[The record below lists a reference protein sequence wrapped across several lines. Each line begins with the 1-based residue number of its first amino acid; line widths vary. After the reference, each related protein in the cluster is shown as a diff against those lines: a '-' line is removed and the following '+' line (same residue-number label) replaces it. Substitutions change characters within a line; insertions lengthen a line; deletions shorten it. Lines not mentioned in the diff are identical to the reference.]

1 MNIKKSI
8 LSTMLLSSAVLLSS
22 CKKDGTGGNS
32 PQHNKEQNP
41 VNSSIGSHFSADSA
55 ESSGTTNNGFNKL
68 PDGQTD
74 NHNALTSHSSNTNHH
89 LNTSNDSVLSNTS
102 ITPNLPAV
110 PDNSTPTDSPNNSAT
125 ADSQKPSDD
134 PKIDSPSSTE
144 SSITSNEPTISDN
157 QTTSDSPNATDK
169 PSTVD
174 TNNEQATAETTDKQE
189 VAKEDRKKEEV
200 VEEPKVEHQEKPQ
213 TETEKQPPREE
224 ENPQTE
230 ENSQAEEDHQADE
243 LPKVEEQP
251 EAEEKAEDEKESQ
264 SSETQTAP
272 ETQTNTEV
280 QLPETE
286 QAKSENSTQSQVEPT
301 EQPSKENT
309 TTEESTKQEL
319 SAEEPS
325 KVEPPQEEFPQV
337 EDQKQPINT
346 EAETSVED
354 SKEKEKI
361 EEEIKKDP
369 EEGSAVNSSDNSN
382 EISTNNEPTSS
393 EPTNNEISSNNDQT
407 NNITHNDNSSGEN
420 INQENNNLS
429 AGNSDDNKNT
439 DTENN
444 VSGNNSVENND
455 VTLNLNNNSES
466 TTPEN
471 NPSTQSNS
479 SINPVDNQPWAKPE
493 VEKLDKNNYQNTQ
506 QQSKFTN
513 KIGIVDM
520 DYNATEDLGGAF
532 KFKDGRSR
540 IHYNEGLYRQLK
552 GHAKSHGTMV
562 AGVIDLKNK
571 NATIYAYSAENQGSG
586 TMSATNQHYEEAY
599 ERGVRIFNNSYGN
612 NPHKDSVRDRGWK
625 NLANLYLYTK
635 LAEMAERDSIFVWAS
650 GNEGK
655 NKSTGRSEYATV
667 EGHVPVVRD
676 GARKG
681 WIVVTSVDFRNSAL
695 KDYASK
701 IGPDAKNWGIAA
713 HGEWELFNGKAQ
725 TEGTS
730 FATPVVTAAVANVW
744 EKFDWMDH
752 HLVTQTI
759 LSTANKLN
767 SSDVTEEPNERVG
780 WGVLNQDRALNGPA
794 RFDTKLLTDDN
805 KNQVVARLDYK
816 PHTDRTKYT
825 WSNNIKGDAGFKKQG
840 TGTLYFTGSNSYSGN
855 TVIENGTLVIGN
867 ELKQSAVEIQSQG
880 TLLTKNLVNAEKEVN
895 IGKDINNSGSL
906 EVYGKGLIIEGN
918 YTTSNNARTVIDID
932 KSKLTVKG
940 NVNLQNSRIVAD
952 VENINE
958 VVSREPQTKTIIES
972 PNAIKNYNGN
982 YKISDR
988 ANPYIDLKEIK
999 LNNENKE
1006 IIATYK
1012 RNDTEF
1018 VLKSANESSL
1028 KNVYTARSLDLILD
1042 SASDSGNTN
1051 GNLRSTAL
1059 SFINAKPQAVASAVD
1074 SLSGE
1079 IYPAVHQVALNSIKT
1094 LNRQIAKQQF
1104 SNIQDIKPYHI
1115 YTQLATQSLKLYQD
1129 DNFGFA
1135 DLKNSADSQLVGID
1149 KQFNAFT
1156 FGMGLQRVHQ
1166 KLSPLSSKDQQVGKV
1181 DLKQHSFAL
1190 YGKYDWNKWYYLSQI
1205 SFTDIKGKLDRTLL
1219 LPNGTQTIKADL
1231 KLQNYSFYNETGLNL
1246 QYEKLRFNP
1255 YVALHINRLKQD
1267 SINEKEDLALSIDK
1281 YHKTHYGYELGLR
1294 LNQSLSEKLN
1304 INLDISYLYNKN
1316 SMDNIVSGKYIISNT
1331 ETKLYG
1337 MRLPR
1342 YEFKT
1347 SLGMGYYLTEN
1358 LNIYA
1363 NIAYYRLWNN
1373 PMKSYYKEGNI
1384 GAKYNF

>member
-8 LSTMLLSSAVLLSS
+8 LSTMLLSSAVLISS

-41 VNSSIGSHFSADSA
+41 VNSSIGSHSSA

-68 PDGQTD
+68 PDRQTDRQTD
-74 NHNALTSHSSNTNHH
+74 NHNSTTSHSSNTNQR
-89 LNTSNDSVLSNTS
+89 LNGSSDSASS
-102 ITPNLPAV
+102 
-110 PDNSTPTDSPNNSAT
+110 NNSLT
-125 ADSQKPSDD
+125 SDNQTPSDEPNKVDSSSSADS
-134 PKIDSPSSTE
+134 ST
-144 SSITSNEPTISDN
+144 TSNEPTISDN

-169 PSTVD
+169 PSTEN

-189 VAKEDRKKEEV
+189 VAKEEVKEEV
-200 VEEPKVEHQEKPQ
+200 KEERKEEITEEPKVENKEKTQ
-213 TETEKQPPREE
+213 TETENQPPRTE
-224 ENPQTE
+224 ENPQAE
-230 ENSQAEEDHQADE
+230 EN
-243 LPKVEEQP
+243 LP
-251 EAEEKAEDEKESQ
+251 A
-264 SSETQTAP
+264 
-272 ETQTNTEV
+272 
-280 QLPETE
+280 
-286 QAKSENSTQSQVEPT
+286 
-301 EQPSKENT
+301 
-309 TTEESTKQEL
+309 EESTKQEL
-319 SAEEPS
+319 PAEDPS
-325 KVEPPQEEFPQV
+325 KVESPQEKLPQV
-337 EDQKQPINT
+337 EEQKQPINT
-346 EAETSVED
+346 ETETSVED

-361 EEEIKKDP
+361 EEKIKKDP
-369 EEGSAVNSSDNSN
+369 EEENTVNSSDNRN
-382 EISTNNEPTSS
+382 EISTNNELTNS
-393 EPTNNEISSNNDQT
+393 EATNNEISNNTDPV
-407 NNITHNDNSSGEN
+407 NNVVHNDNVSGEN

-520 DYNATEDLGGAF
+520 DYNVRDDLGNAF
-532 KFKDGRSR
+532 KFENGSDR
-540 IHYNEGLYRQLK
+540 IILNAGLYTRAN
-552 GHAKSHGTMV
+552 GHKSSHGTMV
-562 AGVIDLKNK
+562 AGVIDQKNK
-571 NATIYAYSAENQGSG
+571 NATLYAYTAKSAYMEAV
-586 TMSATNQHYEEAY
+586 SASNQHYDEAY
-599 ERGVRIFNNSYGN
+599 RHGVRIFNNSYGN
-612 NPHKDSVRDRGWK
+612 NPHRDSVNGKGWK
-625 NLANLYLYTK
+625 QLSDLHLYK
-635 LAEMAERDSIFVWAS
+635 QLAEMAERDSIFVWAS
-650 GNEGK
+650 GNDGRDK
-655 NKSTGRSEYATV
+655 KTGRSEYATI
-667 EGHVPVVRD
+667 EGHVPVIRD

-681 WIVVTSVDFRNSAL
+681 WIVVTSINPQNSGVME
-695 KDYASK
+695 YASQ
-701 IGPDAKNWGIAA
+701 IGKDAKNWGIAA
-713 HGEWELFNGKAQ
+713 PGEWYLFGDKVR

-759 LSTANKLN
+759 LSTANKLG
-767 SSDVTEEPNERVG
+767 SSEVTEEPNERVG

-794 RFDTKLLTDDN
+794 RFDTKLLTNDN
-805 KNQVVARLDYK
+805 KTHVVAKLDYK
-816 PHTDRTKYT
+816 YHTDRTKYT

-840 TGTLYFTGSNSYSGN
+840 TGTLYLTGSNSYSGN

-867 ELKQSAVEIQSQG
+867 ELKQSTVEIQSQG
-880 TLLTKNLVNAEKEVN
+880 TLLTKNL
-895 IGKDINNSGSL
+895 NNSQTEVKIVKNVDNKGSL

-918 YTTSNNARTVIDID
+918 YTTSNNTRTVIDID

-958 VVSREPQTKTIIES
+958 VVSRDPQTKTIIES
-972 PNAIKNYNGN
+972 QNPIQNYNGD

-988 ANPYIDLKEIK
+988 ATPYIDLKEIK
-999 LNNENKE
+999 LKEGNNKE

-1018 VLKSANESSL
+1018 VLNAANENSL
-1028 KNVYTARSLDLILD
+1028 KNVYTARSFDLVLD

-1051 GNLRSTAL
+1051 KNLRSTAL

-1104 SNIQDIKPYHI
+1104 LNIQDIKPYHI
-1115 YTQLATQSLKLYQD
+1115 YTQLATQNLKLYQND
-1129 DNFGFA
+1129 DFGFA
-1135 DLKNSADSQLVGID
+1135 NLKNSADSQLVGIN

-1166 KLSPLSSKDQQVGKV
+1166 KLSPLSSQNQQVGKV

-1190 YGKYDWNKWYYLSQI
+1190 YGKYDWNKWYYLNQI

-1219 LPNGTQTIKADL
+1219 LPNGTQAIKADL
-1231 KLQNYSFYNETGLNL
+1231 KLRNYSFYNETGLNL

-1255 YVALHINRLKQD
+1255 YIALHINRLKQD

-1304 INLDISYLYNKN
+1304 INLDVSYLYNKN
-1316 SMDNIVSGKYIISNT
+1316 SMNNMLSGKYIVSST

-1337 MRLPR
+1337 MRLPK

-1358 LNIYA
+1358 FNIYA

>member
-41 VNSSIGSHFSADSA
+41 VNSSIGSHFSA

-68 PDGQTD
+68 PDRQTDRQTD
-74 NHNALTSHSSNTNHH
+74 NHNSTTSHSSNTNQR
-89 LNTSNDSVLSNTS
+89 LNGSSDSASS
-102 ITPNLPAV
+102 
-110 PDNSTPTDSPNNSAT
+110 NNSLT
-125 ADSQKPSDD
+125 SDNQTPSDEPNKVDSSSSADS
-134 PKIDSPSSTE
+134 ST
-144 SSITSNEPTISDN
+144 TSNEPTISDN

-169 PSTVD
+169 PSTEN

-189 VAKEDRKKEEV
+189 VAKEEVKEEV
-200 VEEPKVEHQEKPQ
+200 KEERKEEITEEPKVENKEKTQ
-213 TETEKQPPREE
+213 TETENQPPRTE
-224 ENPQTE
+224 ENPQAE
-230 ENSQAEEDHQADE
+230 EN
-243 LPKVEEQP
+243 LP
-251 EAEEKAEDEKESQ
+251 A
-264 SSETQTAP
+264 
-272 ETQTNTEV
+272 
-280 QLPETE
+280 
-286 QAKSENSTQSQVEPT
+286 
-301 EQPSKENT
+301 
-309 TTEESTKQEL
+309 EESTKQEL
-319 SAEEPS
+319 PAEDPS
-325 KVEPPQEEFPQV
+325 KVESPQEKLPQV
-337 EDQKQPINT
+337 EEQKQPINT
-346 EAETSVED
+346 ETETSVED

-361 EEEIKKDP
+361 EEKIKKDP
-369 EEGSAVNSSDNSN
+369 EEENTVNSSDNRN
-382 EISTNNEPTSS
+382 EISTNNELTNS
-393 EPTNNEISSNNDQT
+393 EATNNEISNNTDPV
-407 NNITHNDNSSGEN
+407 NNVVHNDNVSGEN

-493 VEKLDKNNYQNTQ
+493 VEKLDKNNYENTQ

-520 DYNATEDLGGAF
+520 DYNVRDDLGNAF
-532 KFKDGRSR
+532 KFENGSDR
-540 IHYNEGLYRQLK
+540 IILNAGLYTRAN
-552 GHAKSHGTMV
+552 GHKSSHGTMV
-562 AGVIDLKNK
+562 AGVIDQKNK
-571 NATIYAYSAENQGSG
+571 NATLYAYTAKSAYMEAV
-586 TMSATNQHYEEAY
+586 SASNQHYDEAY
-599 ERGVRIFNNSYGN
+599 RHGVRIFNNSYGN
-612 NPHKDSVRDRGWK
+612 NPHRDSVNGKGWK
-625 NLANLYLYTK
+625 QLSDLHLYK
-635 LAEMAERDSIFVWAS
+635 QLAEMAERDSIFVWAS
-650 GNEGK
+650 GNDGRDK
-655 NKSTGRSEYATV
+655 KTGRSEYATI
-667 EGHVPVVRD
+667 EGHVPVIRD

-681 WIVVTSVDFRNSAL
+681 WIVVTSINPQNSGVME
-695 KDYASK
+695 YASQ
-701 IGPDAKNWGIAA
+701 IGKDAKNWGIAA
-713 HGEWELFNGKAQ
+713 PGEWYLFGDKVR

-759 LSTANKLN
+759 LSTANKLG
-767 SSDVTEEPNERVG
+767 SSEVTEEPNERVG

-794 RFDTKLLTDDN
+794 RFDTKLLTNDN
-805 KNQVVARLDYK
+805 KTHVVAKLDYK
-816 PHTDRTKYT
+816 HHTDRTKYT

-840 TGTLYFTGSNSYSGN
+840 TGTLYLTGSNSYSGN
-855 TVIENGTLVIGN
+855 TIIENGTLVIGN
-867 ELKQSAVEIQSQG
+867 ELTQSAVEIQSQG
-880 TLLTKNLVNAEKEVN
+880 TLLTKNLVNTEKEVKIVKN
-895 IGKDINNSGSL
+895 VDNKGSL
-906 EVYGKGLIIEGN
+906 EVYGKGLIIEGD

-958 VVSREPQTKTIIES
+958 VVSRDPQTKTIIES
-972 PNAIKNYNGN
+972 QNPIQNYNGD

-988 ANPYIDLKEIK
+988 ATPYIDLKEIK

-1018 VLKSANESSL
+1018 VLNAANESSL

-1042 SASDSGNTN
+1042 RASDSGNTN
-1051 GNLRSTAL
+1051 KNLRSAAL

-1104 SNIQDIKPYHI
+1104 LNIQDIKPYHI
-1115 YTQLATQSLKLYQD
+1115 YTQLATQNLKLYQND
-1129 DNFGFA
+1129 DFGFA
-1135 DLKNSADSQLVGID
+1135 NLKNSADSQLVGID

-1166 KLSPLSSKDQQVGKV
+1166 KLSPLSSQNQQVGKV
-1181 DLKQHSFAL
+1181 DLKQHSLAL

-1219 LPNGTQTIKADL
+1219 LPNGTQAIKADL
-1231 KLQNYSFYNETGLNL
+1231 KLRNYSFYNETGLNL

-1255 YVALHINRLKQD
+1255 YIALHINRLKQD

-1294 LNQSLSEKLN
+1294 LNQSLSEKFN
-1304 INLDISYLYNKN
+1304 INLDVSYLYNKN
-1316 SMDNIVSGKYIISNT
+1316 SMDNMLSGKYIVSST

-1337 MRLPR
+1337 IRLPK

-1358 LNIYA
+1358 FNIYA

-1384 GAKYNF
+1384 SAKYNF

>member
-1 MNIKKSI
+1 M
-8 LSTMLLSSAVLLSS
+8 
-22 CKKDGTGGNS
+22 
-32 PQHNKEQNP
+32 
-41 VNSSIGSHFSADSA
+41 
-55 ESSGTTNNGFNKL
+55 
-68 PDGQTD
+68 
-74 NHNALTSHSSNTNHH
+74 
-89 LNTSNDSVLSNTS
+89 
-102 ITPNLPAV
+102 
-110 PDNSTPTDSPNNSAT
+110 PTDSSNSAT
-125 ADSQKPSDD
+125 SDSQKPSDE
-134 PKIDSPSSTE
+134 PKADSPSSAE
-144 SSITSNEPTISDN
+144 SSTTSNEPIISDN
-157 QTTSDSPNATDK
+157 QTTSNDPTTSDSPNSTDK
-169 PSTVD
+169 PSTEN

-189 VAKEDRKKEEV
+189 VAKEDRKEEV
-200 VEEPKVEHQEKPQ
+200 VEEPKVEHQEQPQ

-230 ENSQAEEDHQADE
+230 ENSQAEEDPQADE

-251 EAEEKAEDEKESQ
+251 EAEEKAEEEKESQ
-264 SSETQTAP
+264 SSEIQTAP
-272 ETQTNTEV
+272 ETQTN
-280 QLPETE
+280 
-286 QAKSENSTQSQVEPT
+286 
-301 EQPSKENT
+301 
-309 TTEESTKQEL
+309 
-319 SAEEPS
+319 
-325 KVEPPQEEFPQV
+325 
-337 EDQKQPINT
+337 
-346 EAETSVED
+346 
-354 SKEKEKI
+354 
-361 EEEIKKDP
+361 
-369 EEGSAVNSSDNSN
+369 SN
-382 EISTNNEPTSS
+382 EIPINN
-393 EPTNNEISSNNDQT
+393 EPTNNEISSNNDPT

-420 INQENNNLS
+420 INQENNETGKENSSEDSPSFNQDLTTIIPENNNLS

-444 VSGNNSVENND
+444 VSGNNSLENND

-479 SINPVDNQPWAKPE
+479 SINPVDNQPWVNPE
-493 VEKLDKNNYQNTQ
+493 VERLDKNNYQQTAQ
-506 QQSKFTN
+506 ETKFTN
-513 KIGIVDM
+513 RIGIVDM
-520 DYNATEDLGGAF
+520 DFNTRDDLGKAF
-532 KFKDGRSR
+532 KFENGLSR
-540 IHYNEGLYRQLK
+540 IVLNAGLYTSAN
-552 GHAKSHGTMV
+552 GHKSSHGTMV
-562 AGVIDLKNK
+562 AGVIDQKNK
-571 NATIYAYSAENQGSG
+571 NATLYAYTAKSAYMEAV
-586 TMSATNQHYEEAY
+586 SASNQHYNEAY
-599 ERGVRIFNNSYGN
+599 DHKVRIFNNSYGN
-612 NPHKDSVRDRGWK
+612 NPHRDSVKEKGWE
-625 NLANLYLYTK
+625 K
-635 LAEMAERDSIFVWAS
+635 LAGLDLYKQLAAMAEKDSIFVWAS
-650 GNEGK
+650 GNDGK
-655 NKSTGRSEYATV
+655 KRNTGQNEYATI
-667 EGHVPVVRD
+667 EGHVPLIRD

-681 WIVVTSVDFRNSAL
+681 WIVVTSVNPQNNGL
-695 KDYASK
+695 MDYASQ
-701 IGPDAKNWGIAA
+701 IGDKAKNWGIAA
-713 HGEWELFNGKAQ
+713 HGEWYLFDKQ
-725 TEGTS
+725 VRTEGTS
-730 FATPVVTAAVANVW
+730 FATPVVTAAAANVW

-780 WGVLNQDRALNGPA
+780 WGVLNQERALNGPA
-794 RFDTKLLTDDN
+794 RFDTKLLTNDN
-805 KNQVVARLDYK
+805 KTHVVAKLDYK
-816 PHTDRTKYT
+816 HHTDRTKYT
-825 WSNNIKGDAGFKKQG
+825 WSNNIQGDAGFKKQG

-867 ELKQSAVEIQSQG
+867 ELKQSTVEIQSQG
-880 TLLTKNLVNAEKEVN
+880 TLLTKNL
-895 IGKDINNSGSL
+895 NNSQTEVKIVKNVDNKGSL

-958 VVSREPQTKTIIES
+958 VVSRDPQTKTIIES
-972 PNAIKNYNGN
+972 QNPIQNYNGD

-999 LNNENKE
+999 LKEGNNKE

-1018 VLKSANESSL
+1018 VLNAANESSL

-1051 GNLRSTAL
+1051 RNLRSTAL

-1079 IYPAVHQVALNSIKT
+1079 IYPVVHQVALNSIKT

-1104 SNIQDIKPYHI
+1104 SNIQDIKSYHI
-1115 YTQLATQSLKLYQD
+1115 YTQLATQSLKLYQN

-1166 KLSPLSSKDQQVGKV
+1166 KLSPLSNKDQQVGKV

-1294 LNQSLSEKLN
+1294 LNQSLSEKFN

-1316 SMDNIVSGKYIISNT
+1316 NMDNIVSGKYIISNT

-1347 SLGMGYYLTEN
+1347 SLGMGYYLTKN

-1384 GAKYNF
+1384 GAKYYF

>member
-41 VNSSIGSHFSADSA
+41 VNSSIGSHFSA

-68 PDGQTD
+68 PDRQTDRQTD

-102 ITPNLPAV
+102 ITPNLPAA
-110 PDNSTPTDSPNNSAT
+110 PDNSMPTDSSNSAT
-125 ADSQKPSDD
+125 SDSQKPSDE
-134 PKIDSPSSTE
+134 PKADSPSSAE
-144 SSITSNEPTISDN
+144 SSTTSNEPIISDN
-157 QTTSDSPNATDK
+157 QTTSNDPTTSDSPNSTDK
-169 PSTVD
+169 PSTEN

-189 VAKEDRKKEEV
+189 VAKEDRKEEV
-200 VEEPKVEHQEKPQ
+200 VEEPKVEHQEQPQ

-230 ENSQAEEDHQADE
+230 ENSQAEEDPQADE

-251 EAEEKAEDEKESQ
+251 EAEEKAEEEKESQ
-264 SSETQTAP
+264 SSEIQTAP
-272 ETQTNTEV
+272 ETQTN
-280 QLPETE
+280 
-286 QAKSENSTQSQVEPT
+286 
-301 EQPSKENT
+301 
-309 TTEESTKQEL
+309 
-319 SAEEPS
+319 
-325 KVEPPQEEFPQV
+325 
-337 EDQKQPINT
+337 
-346 EAETSVED
+346 
-354 SKEKEKI
+354 
-361 EEEIKKDP
+361 
-369 EEGSAVNSSDNSN
+369 SN
-382 EISTNNEPTSS
+382 EIPINN
-393 EPTNNEISSNNDQT
+393 EPTNNEISSNNDPT

-420 INQENNNLS
+420 INQENNETGKENSSEDSPSFNQDLTTIIPENNNLS

-444 VSGNNSVENND
+444 VSGNNSLENND

-479 SINPVDNQPWAKPE
+479 SINPVDNQPWVNPE
-493 VEKLDKNNYQNTQ
+493 VERLDKNNYQQTAQ
-506 QQSKFTN
+506 ETKFTN
-513 KIGIVDM
+513 RIGIVDM
-520 DYNATEDLGGAF
+520 DFNTRDDLGKAF
-532 KFKDGRSR
+532 KFENGLSR
-540 IHYNEGLYRQLK
+540 IVLNAGLYTSAN
-552 GHAKSHGTMV
+552 GHKSSHGTMV
-562 AGVIDLKNK
+562 AGVIDQKNK
-571 NATIYAYSAENQGSG
+571 NATLYAYTAKSAYMEAV
-586 TMSATNQHYEEAY
+586 SASNQHYNEAY
-599 ERGVRIFNNSYGN
+599 DHKVRIFNNSYGN
-612 NPHKDSVRDRGWK
+612 NPHRDSVKEKGWE
-625 NLANLYLYTK
+625 K
-635 LAEMAERDSIFVWAS
+635 LAGLDLYKQLAAMAEKDSIFVWAS
-650 GNEGK
+650 GNDGK
-655 NKSTGRSEYATV
+655 KRNTGQNEYATI
-667 EGHVPVVRD
+667 EGHVPLIRD

-681 WIVVTSVDFRNSAL
+681 WIVVTSVNPQNNGL
-695 KDYASK
+695 MDYASQ
-701 IGPDAKNWGIAA
+701 IGDKAKNWGIAA
-713 HGEWELFNGKAQ
+713 HGEWYLFDKQ
-725 TEGTS
+725 VRTEGTS
-730 FATPVVTAAVANVW
+730 FATPVVTAAAANVW

-780 WGVLNQDRALNGPA
+780 WGVLNQERALNGPA
-794 RFDTKLLTDDN
+794 RFDTKLLTNDN
-805 KNQVVARLDYK
+805 KTYVVAKLDYK
-816 PHTDRTKYT
+816 HHTDRTKYT
-825 WSNNIKGDAGFKKQG
+825 WSNNIQGDAGFKKQG

-867 ELKQSAVEIQSQG
+867 ELKQSTVEIQSQG
-880 TLLTKNLVNAEKEVN
+880 TLLTKNL
-895 IGKDINNSGSL
+895 NNSQTEVKIVKNVDNKGSL

-932 KSKLTVKG
+932 KSKLKVNGT
-940 NVNLQNSRIVAD
+940 VNLQGSYIVAD

-958 VVSREPQTKTIIES
+958 VVSRDPQTKTIIES
-972 PNAIKNYNGN
+972 QNPIQNYNGD

-999 LNNENKE
+999 LKEGNNKE

-1316 SMDNIVSGKYIISNT
+1316 SMDNIVNGKYIISDT

-1384 GAKYNF
+1384 GAKYYF

>member
-22 CKKDGTGGNS
+22 CKKDGAGGDS

-74 NHNALTSHSSNTNHH
+74 NHHALTSHSSNTNHH

-134 PKIDSPSSTE
+134 PKVDSPSSTE

-230 ENSQAEEDHQADE
+230 ENSQGEEDHQADE

>member
-22 CKKDGTGGNS
+22 CKKDGAGGDS

-55 ESSGTTNNGFNKL
+55 ESSRTTNNGFNKL

-134 PKIDSPSSTE
+134 PKVDSPSSTE

-189 VAKEDRKKEEV
+189 VAKEDRKEEV

-230 ENSQAEEDHQADE
+230 ENSQAEEDHQANE

-1294 LNQSLSEKLN
+1294 LNQSLSEELN

>member
-1 MNIKKSI
+1 M
-8 LSTMLLSSAVLLSS
+8 
-22 CKKDGTGGNS
+22 
-32 PQHNKEQNP
+32 
-41 VNSSIGSHFSADSA
+41 
-55 ESSGTTNNGFNKL
+55 ES
-68 PDGQTD
+68 
-74 NHNALTSHSSNTNHH
+74 
-89 LNTSNDSVLSNTS
+89 
-102 ITPNLPAV
+102 
-110 PDNSTPTDSPNNSAT
+110 
-125 ADSQKPSDD
+125 
-134 PKIDSPSSTE
+134 
-144 SSITSNEPTISDN
+144 
-157 QTTSDSPNATDK
+157 
-169 PSTVD
+169 
-174 TNNEQATAETTDKQE
+174 
-189 VAKEDRKKEEV
+189 
-200 VEEPKVEHQEKPQ
+200 
-213 TETEKQPPREE
+213 
-224 ENPQTE
+224 
-230 ENSQAEEDHQADE
+230 
-243 LPKVEEQP
+243 
-251 EAEEKAEDEKESQ
+251 
-264 SSETQTAP
+264 
-272 ETQTNTEV
+272 
-280 QLPETE
+280 
-286 QAKSENSTQSQVEPT
+286 
-301 EQPSKENT
+301 
-309 TTEESTKQEL
+309 
-319 SAEEPS
+319 
-325 KVEPPQEEFPQV
+325 PQEELPQV
-337 EDQKQPINT
+337 EEQKQPINT
-346 EAETSVED
+346 ETETSVED

-361 EEEIKKDP
+361 EEKIKKDP
-369 EEGSAVNSSDNSN
+369 EEENTVNSSDNRN
-382 EISTNNEPTSS
+382 EISTNNELTNS
-393 EPTNNEISSNNDQT
+393 EATNNEISNNTDPV
-407 NNITHNDNSSGEN
+407 NNVVHNDNVSGEN
-420 INQENNNLS
+420 INQENNNLPT
-429 AGNSDDNKNT
+429 GNNNANKNT

-471 NPSTQSNS
+471 NPSTQSNP
-479 SINPVDNQPWAKPE
+479 SIKPVDNQSWVQPQ
-493 VEKLDKNNYQNTQ
+493 VEKLDKNNYQQTAQ
-506 QQSKFTN
+506 ETKFTN

-520 DYNATEDLGGAF
+520 DYNVRDDLGKAF
-532 KFKDGRSR
+532 KFENGSDR
-540 IHYNEGLYRQLK
+540 IILNAGLYTRAN
-552 GHAKSHGTMV
+552 GHKSSHGTMV
-562 AGVIDLKNK
+562 AGVIDQKNK
-571 NATIYAYSAENQGSG
+571 NATLYAYTAKSAYMEAV
-586 TMSATNQHYEEAY
+586 SASNQHYDEAY
-599 ERGVRIFNNSYGN
+599 RHGVRIFNNSYGN
-612 NPHKDSVRDRGWK
+612 NPHRDSVNGKGWK
-625 NLANLYLYTK
+625 QLSDLHLYK
-635 LAEMAERDSIFVWAS
+635 QLAEMAERDSIFVWAS
-650 GNEGK
+650 GNDGRDK
-655 NKSTGRSEYATV
+655 KTGRSEYATI
-667 EGHVPVVRD
+667 EGHVPVIRD

-681 WIVVTSVDFRNSAL
+681 WIVVTSINPQNSGVME
-695 KDYASK
+695 YASQ
-701 IGPDAKNWGIAA
+701 IGKDAKNWGIAA
-713 HGEWELFNGKAQ
+713 PGEWYLFGDKVR

-759 LSTANKLN
+759 LSTANKLG
-767 SSDVTEEPNERVG
+767 SSEVTEEPNERVG

-794 RFDTKLLTDDN
+794 RFDTKLLTNDN
-805 KNQVVARLDYK
+805 KTHVVAKLDYK
-816 PHTDRTKYT
+816 HHTDRTKYT

-855 TVIENGTLVIGN
+855 TIIENGTLVVGN
-867 ELKQSAVEIQSQG
+867 ELTQSAVEIQSQG
-880 TLLTKNLVNAEKEVN
+880 TLLTKNLVNTEKEVKIVKN
-895 IGKDINNSGSL
+895 VDNKGSL

-932 KSKLTVKG
+932 KSKLKVNGT
-940 NVNLQNSRIVAD
+940 VNLQGSYIVAD

-972 PNAIKNYNGN
+972 QNPIQNYNGN

-1018 VLKSANESSL
+1018 VLNAANENSL
-1028 KNVYTARSLDLILD
+1028 KNVYTARSFDLVLD

-1051 GNLRSTAL
+1051 KNLRSTAL

-1104 SNIQDIKPYHI
+1104 LNIQDIKPYHI
-1115 YTQLATQSLKLYQD
+1115 YTQLATQNLKLYQND
-1129 DNFGFA
+1129 DFGFA
-1135 DLKNSADSQLVGID
+1135 NLKNSADSQLVGIN

-1166 KLSPLSSKDQQVGKV
+1166 KLSPLSSQNQQVGKV

-1190 YGKYDWNKWYYLSQI
+1190 YGKYDWNKWYYLNQI

-1219 LPNGTQTIKADL
+1219 LPNGTQAIKADL
-1231 KLQNYSFYNETGLNL
+1231 KLRNYSFYNETGLNL

-1255 YVALHINRLKQD
+1255 YIALHINRLKQD

-1304 INLDISYLYNKN
+1304 INLDVSYLYNKN
-1316 SMDNIVSGKYIISNT
+1316 SMNNMLSGKYIVSST

-1337 MRLPR
+1337 MRLPK

-1358 LNIYA
+1358 FNIYA

>member
-41 VNSSIGSHFSADSA
+41 VNSSIGSHFSA

-68 PDGQTD
+68 PDRQTDRQTD

-102 ITPNLPAV
+102 ITPNLPAA
-110 PDNSTPTDSPNNSAT
+110 PDNSMPTDSSNSAT
-125 ADSQKPSDD
+125 SDSQKPSDE
-134 PKIDSPSSTE
+134 PKADSPSSAE
-144 SSITSNEPTISDN
+144 SSTTSNEPIISDN
-157 QTTSDSPNATDK
+157 QTTSNDPTTSDSPNSTDK
-169 PSTVD
+169 PSTEN

-189 VAKEDRKKEEV
+189 VAKEDRKEEV
-200 VEEPKVEHQEKPQ
+200 VEEPKVEHQEQPQ

-230 ENSQAEEDHQADE
+230 ENSQAEEDPQADE

-251 EAEEKAEDEKESQ
+251 EAEEKAEEEKESQ
-264 SSETQTAP
+264 SSEIQTAP
-272 ETQTNTEV
+272 ETQTN
-280 QLPETE
+280 
-286 QAKSENSTQSQVEPT
+286 
-301 EQPSKENT
+301 
-309 TTEESTKQEL
+309 
-319 SAEEPS
+319 
-325 KVEPPQEEFPQV
+325 
-337 EDQKQPINT
+337 
-346 EAETSVED
+346 
-354 SKEKEKI
+354 
-361 EEEIKKDP
+361 
-369 EEGSAVNSSDNSN
+369 SN
-382 EISTNNEPTSS
+382 EIPINNEPTNN
-393 EPTNNEISSNNDQT
+393 EPTNNEISSNNDPT

-532 KFKDGRSR
+532 KFSNGQSR
-540 IHYNEGLYRQLK
+540 IIYNAGLDRRVK
-552 GHAKSHGTMV
+552 GHSKSHGTMA

-571 NATIYAYSAENQGSG
+571 NATIYAYSAENQGSS
-586 TMSATNQHYEEAY
+586 TMSATNLHYEEPY
-599 ERGVRIFNNSYGN
+599 NRGVRIFNNSYGN
-612 NPHKDSVRDRGWK
+612 NPHKDSVKNRGWES
-625 NLANLYLYTK
+625 LASLPLYVK
-635 LAEMAERDSIFVWAS
+635 LAEMAEKDSIFVWAS

-655 NKSTGRSEYATV
+655 DKINGRSEYATV
-667 EGHVPVVRD
+667 EGHVPVIRD

-681 WIVVTSVDFRNSAL
+681 WIVVTSVNSHNNGL
-695 KDYASK
+695 TEYASK
-701 IGPDAKNWGIAA
+701 IGDRAKNWGIAA
-713 HGEWELFNGKAQ
+713 PGEWYLFDGKVR

-767 SSDVTEEPNERVG
+767 SSAVTEEPNERVG
-780 WGVLNQDRALNGPA
+780 WGILNQDRALNGPA
-794 RFDTKLLTDDN
+794 RFDTKLLTNDN
-805 KNQVVARLDYK
+805 KTHVVAKLDYK
-816 PHTDRTKYT
+816 HHTDRTKYT
-825 WSNNIKGDAGFKKQG
+825 WSNNIQGDAGFKKQG

-867 ELKQSAVEIQSQG
+867 ELKQSTVEIQSQG
-880 TLLTKNLVNAEKEVN
+880 TLLTKNL
-895 IGKDINNSGSL
+895 NNSQTEVKIVKNVDNKGSL

-932 KSKLTVKG
+932 KSKLKVNGT
-940 NVNLQNSRIVAD
+940 VNLQGSYIVAD

-958 VVSREPQTKTIIES
+958 VVQREPQTKTIIES
-972 PNAIKNYNGN
+972 PNAIKNYNEN
-982 YKISDR
+982 YKISDQ

-1018 VLKSANESSL
+1018 VLNAANESSL

-1051 GNLRSTAL
+1051 RNLRSTAL

-1104 SNIQDIKPYHI
+1104 LNIQDIKSYHI
-1115 YTQLATQSLKLYQD
+1115 YAQLATQNLKLYQN
-1129 DNFGFA
+1129 DNFGFTN
-1135 DLKNSADSQLVGID
+1135 LKNSADSQLVGID

-1219 LPNGTQTIKADL
+1219 LPNGTQAIKADL
-1231 KLQNYSFYNETGLNL
+1231 KLRNYSFYNETGLNL

-1255 YVALHINRLKQD
+1255 YIALHINRLKQD

-1304 INLDISYLYNKN
+1304 INLDVSYLYNKN
-1316 SMDNIVSGKYIISNT
+1316 SMNNMLSGKYIVSST

-1337 MRLPR
+1337 MRLPK

-1347 SLGMGYYLTEN
+1347 SLGMGYYLTKN

-1384 GAKYNF
+1384 GAKYYF

>member
-1 MNIKKSI
+1 M
-8 LSTMLLSSAVLLSS
+8 
-22 CKKDGTGGNS
+22 
-32 PQHNKEQNP
+32 
-41 VNSSIGSHFSADSA
+41 
-55 ESSGTTNNGFNKL
+55 
-68 PDGQTD
+68 
-74 NHNALTSHSSNTNHH
+74 
-89 LNTSNDSVLSNTS
+89 
-102 ITPNLPAV
+102 
-110 PDNSTPTDSPNNSAT
+110 PTDSSNSAT
-125 ADSQKPSDD
+125 SDSQKPSDE
-134 PKIDSPSSTE
+134 PKADSPSSAE
-144 SSITSNEPTISDN
+144 SSTTSNEPIISDN
-157 QTTSDSPNATDK
+157 QTTSNDPTTSDSPNSTDK
-169 PSTVD
+169 PSTEN

-189 VAKEDRKKEEV
+189 VAKEDRKEEV
-200 VEEPKVEHQEKPQ
+200 VEEPKVEHQEQPQ

-230 ENSQAEEDHQADE
+230 ENSQAEQDPQADE

-251 EAEEKAEDEKESQ
+251 EAEEKAEEEKESQ
-264 SSETQTAP
+264 SSEIQTAP
-272 ETQTNTEV
+272 ETQTN
-280 QLPETE
+280 
-286 QAKSENSTQSQVEPT
+286 
-301 EQPSKENT
+301 
-309 TTEESTKQEL
+309 
-319 SAEEPS
+319 
-325 KVEPPQEEFPQV
+325 
-337 EDQKQPINT
+337 
-346 EAETSVED
+346 
-354 SKEKEKI
+354 
-361 EEEIKKDP
+361 
-369 EEGSAVNSSDNSN
+369 SN
-382 EISTNNEPTSS
+382 EIPINNEPTNN
-393 EPTNNEISSNNDQT
+393 EPTNNEISSNNDPT

-532 KFKDGRSR
+532 KFSNGQSR
-540 IHYNEGLYRQLK
+540 IIYNAGLDRRVK
-552 GHAKSHGTMV
+552 GHSKSHGTMA

-571 NATIYAYSAENQGSG
+571 NATIYAYSAENQGSS
-586 TMSATNQHYEEAY
+586 TMSATNLHYEEPY
-599 ERGVRIFNNSYGN
+599 NRGVRIFNNSYGN
-612 NPHKDSVRDRGWK
+612 NPHKDSVKNRGWES
-625 NLANLYLYTK
+625 LASLPLYVK
-635 LAEMAERDSIFVWAS
+635 LAEMAEKDSIFVWAS

-655 NKSTGRSEYATV
+655 DKINGRSEYATV
-667 EGHVPVVRD
+667 EGHVPVIRD

-681 WIVVTSVDFRNSAL
+681 WIVVTSVNSHNNGL
-695 KDYASK
+695 TEYASK
-701 IGPDAKNWGIAA
+701 IGDRAKNWGIAA
-713 HGEWELFNGKAQ
+713 PGEWYLFDGKVR

-767 SSDVTEEPNERVG
+767 SSAVTEEPNERVG
-780 WGVLNQDRALNGPA
+780 WGILNQDRALNGPA
-794 RFDTKLLTDDN
+794 RFDTKLLTNDN
-805 KNQVVARLDYK
+805 KTHVVAKLDYK
-816 PHTDRTKYT
+816 HHTDRTKYT
-825 WSNNIKGDAGFKKQG
+825 WSNNIQGDAGFKKQG

-867 ELKQSAVEIQSQG
+867 ELKQSTVEIQSQG
-880 TLLTKNLVNAEKEVN
+880 TLLTKNL
-895 IGKDINNSGSL
+895 NNSQTEVKIVKNVDNKGSL

-932 KSKLTVKG
+932 KSKLKVNGT
-940 NVNLQNSRIVAD
+940 VNLQGSYIVAD

-958 VVSREPQTKTIIES
+958 VVQREPQTKTIIES

-982 YKISDR
+982 YKISDQ

-1018 VLKSANESSL
+1018 VLNAANESSL

-1051 GNLRSTAL
+1051 RNLRSTAL
-1059 SFINAKPQAVASAVD
+1059 SFMNAKPQAVASAVD

-1104 SNIQDIKPYHI
+1104 SNIQDIKSYHI

-1166 KLSPLSSKDQQVGKV
+1166 KLSPLSNKDQQVGKV

-1219 LPNGTQTIKADL
+1219 LPNGTQIIKADL

-1267 SINEKEDLALSIDK
+1267 SINEKEDLALSID
-1281 YHKTHYGYELGLR
+1281 
-1294 LNQSLSEKLN
+1294 
-1304 INLDISYLYNKN
+1304 
-1316 SMDNIVSGKYIISNT
+1316 
-1331 ETKLYG
+1331 
-1337 MRLPR
+1337 
-1342 YEFKT
+1342 
-1347 SLGMGYYLTEN
+1347 
-1358 LNIYA
+1358 
-1363 NIAYYRLWNN
+1363 
-1373 PMKSYYKEGNI
+1373 
-1384 GAKYNF
+1384 

>member
-8 LSTMLLSSAVLLSS
+8 LSTMLLSSAVLISS

-41 VNSSIGSHFSADSA
+41 VNSSIGSHSSA

-68 PDGQTD
+68 PDRQTD
-74 NHNALTSHSSNTNHH
+74 NHNSTTSHSSNTNQR
-89 LNTSNDSVLSNTS
+89 LNGSSDSASS
-102 ITPNLPAV
+102 
-110 PDNSTPTDSPNNSAT
+110 NNSLT
-125 ADSQKPSDD
+125 SDNQTPSDEPNKVDSSSSADS
-134 PKIDSPSSTE
+134 ST
-144 SSITSNEPTISDN
+144 TSNEPTISDN

-169 PSTVD
+169 PSTEN

-189 VAKEDRKKEEV
+189 VAKEEVKEEV
-200 VEEPKVEHQEKPQ
+200 KEERKEEITEEPKVENKEKTQ
-213 TETEKQPPREE
+213 TETENQPPRTE
-224 ENPQTE
+224 ENPQAE
-230 ENSQAEEDHQADE
+230 EN
-243 LPKVEEQP
+243 LP
-251 EAEEKAEDEKESQ
+251 A
-264 SSETQTAP
+264 
-272 ETQTNTEV
+272 
-280 QLPETE
+280 
-286 QAKSENSTQSQVEPT
+286 
-301 EQPSKENT
+301 
-309 TTEESTKQEL
+309 EESTKQEL
-319 SAEEPS
+319 PAEDPS
-325 KVEPPQEEFPQV
+325 KVESPQEELPQV
-337 EDQKQPINT
+337 EEQKQPINT
-346 EAETSVED
+346 ETETSVED

-361 EEEIKKDP
+361 EEKIKKDP

-382 EISTNNEPTSS
+382 EISTNNEPTNS
-393 EPTNNEISSNNDQT
+393 EATNNEISNNTDPV
-407 NNITHNDNSSGEN
+407 NNVVHNDNVSGEN
-420 INQENNNLS
+420 INQENNNLPT
-429 AGNSDDNKNT
+429 GNNNANKNT

-455 VTLNLNNNSES
+455 VTLNLNNNSET

-471 NPSTQSNS
+471 NSSTQSNP
-479 SINPVDNQPWAKPE
+479 SIKPVDNQPWAKPE

-520 DYNATEDLGGAF
+520 DYNVRDDLGKAF
-532 KFKDGRSR
+532 KFENGSDR
-540 IHYNEGLYRQLK
+540 IILNAGLYTRAN
-552 GHAKSHGTMV
+552 GHKSSHGTMV
-562 AGVIDLKNK
+562 AGVIDQKNK
-571 NATIYAYSAENQGSG
+571 NATLYAYTAKSAYMEAV
-586 TMSATNQHYEEAY
+586 SASNQHYDEAY
-599 ERGVRIFNNSYGN
+599 RHGVRIFNNSYGN
-612 NPHKDSVRDRGWK
+612 NPHRDSVNGKGWK
-625 NLANLYLYTK
+625 QLSDLHLYK
-635 LAEMAERDSIFVWAS
+635 QLAEMAERDSIFVWAS
-650 GNEGK
+650 GNDGRDK
-655 NKSTGRSEYATV
+655 KTGRSEYATI
-667 EGHVPVVRD
+667 EGHVPVIRD

-681 WIVVTSVDFRNSAL
+681 WIVVTSINPQNSGVME
-695 KDYASK
+695 YASQ
-701 IGPDAKNWGIAA
+701 IGKDAKNWGIAA
-713 HGEWELFNGKAQ
+713 PGEWYLFGDKVR

-759 LSTANKLN
+759 LSTANKLG
-767 SSDVTEEPNERVG
+767 SSEVTEEPNERVG

-805 KNQVVARLDYK
+805 KTHVVAKLDYK
-816 PHTDRTKYT
+816 HHTDRTKYT

-840 TGTLYFTGSNSYSGN
+840 TGTLYLTGSNSYSGN
-855 TVIENGTLVIGN
+855 TIIENGTLVIGN
-867 ELKQSAVEIQSQG
+867 ELTQSAVEIQSQG
-880 TLLTKNLVNAEKEVN
+880 TLLTKNL
-895 IGKDINNSGSL
+895 NNSQTEVKIVKNVDNKGSL
-906 EVYGKGLIIEGN
+906 EVYGKGLIIDGN

-932 KSKLTVKG
+932 KSKLTVNG
-940 NVNLQNSRIVAD
+940 TVNLQGSYIVAD

-958 VVSREPQTKTIIES
+958 VVSRDPQTRTIIES
-972 PNAIKNYNGN
+972 QNPIQNYNEN

-988 ANPYIDLKEIK
+988 ANHYIDLKEIK
-999 LNNENKE
+999 LKEGNNKE

-1018 VLKSANESSL
+1018 VLNVANESSL

-1042 SASDSGNTN
+1042 SARDSGNTN
-1051 GNLRSTAL
+1051 KNLRSAAL

-1104 SNIQDIKPYHI
+1104 LNIQDIKPYHI
-1115 YTQLATQSLKLYQD
+1115 YTQLATQNLKLYQND
-1129 DNFGFA
+1129 DFGFA
-1135 DLKNSADSQLVGID
+1135 NLKNSADSQLVGIN

-1166 KLSPLSSKDQQVGKV
+1166 KLSPLSSQNQQVGKV
-1181 DLKQHSFAL
+1181 DLKQHSLTL
-1190 YGKYDWNKWYYLSQI
+1190 YGKYDWNKWYYLNQI

-1219 LPNGTQTIKADL
+1219 LPNGTQAIKADL
-1231 KLQNYSFYNETGLNL
+1231 KLRNYSFYNETGLNL

-1255 YVALHINRLKQD
+1255 YIALHINRLKQD

-1304 INLDISYLYNKN
+1304 INLDVSYLYNKN
-1316 SMDNIVSGKYIISNT
+1316 SMNNMLSGKYIVSST

-1337 MRLPR
+1337 MRLPK

-1358 LNIYA
+1358 FNIYA

>member
-1 MNIKKSI
+1 
-8 LSTMLLSSAVLLSS
+8 
-22 CKKDGTGGNS
+22 
-32 PQHNKEQNP
+32 
-41 VNSSIGSHFSADSA
+41 
-55 ESSGTTNNGFNKL
+55 
-68 PDGQTD
+68 
-74 NHNALTSHSSNTNHH
+74 NHNSTTSHSSNTNQR
-89 LNTSNDSVLSNTS
+89 LNGSSDSASS
-102 ITPNLPAV
+102 
-110 PDNSTPTDSPNNSAT
+110 NNSLT
-125 ADSQKPSDD
+125 SDNQTPSDEPNKVDSSSSADS
-134 PKIDSPSSTE
+134 ST
-144 SSITSNEPTISDN
+144 TSNEPTISDN

-169 PSTVD
+169 PSTEN

-189 VAKEDRKKEEV
+189 VAKEEVKEEV
-200 VEEPKVEHQEKPQ
+200 KEERKEEITEEPKVENKEKTQ
-213 TETEKQPPREE
+213 TETENQPPRTE
-224 ENPQTE
+224 ENPQAE
-230 ENSQAEEDHQADE
+230 EN
-243 LPKVEEQP
+243 LP
-251 EAEEKAEDEKESQ
+251 A
-264 SSETQTAP
+264 
-272 ETQTNTEV
+272 
-280 QLPETE
+280 
-286 QAKSENSTQSQVEPT
+286 
-301 EQPSKENT
+301 
-309 TTEESTKQEL
+309 EESTKQEL
-319 SAEEPS
+319 PAEDPS
-325 KVEPPQEEFPQV
+325 KVESPQEKLPQV
-337 EDQKQPINT
+337 EEQKQPINT
-346 EAETSVED
+346 ETETSVED

-361 EEEIKKDP
+361 EEKIKKDP
-369 EEGSAVNSSDNSN
+369 EEENTVNSSDNRN
-382 EISTNNEPTSS
+382 EISTNNELTNS
-393 EPTNNEISSNNDQT
+393 EATNNEISNNTDPV
-407 NNITHNDNSSGEN
+407 NNVVHNDNVSGEN

-520 DYNATEDLGGAF
+520 DYNVRDDLGNAF
-532 KFKDGRSR
+532 KFENGSDR
-540 IHYNEGLYRQLK
+540 IILNAGLYTRAN
-552 GHAKSHGTMV
+552 GHKSSHGTMV
-562 AGVIDLKNK
+562 AGVIDQKNK
-571 NATIYAYSAENQGSG
+571 NATLYAYTAKSAYMEAV
-586 TMSATNQHYEEAY
+586 SASNQHYDEAY
-599 ERGVRIFNNSYGN
+599 RHGVRIFNNSYGN
-612 NPHKDSVRDRGWK
+612 NPHRDSVNGKGWK
-625 NLANLYLYTK
+625 QLSDLHLYK
-635 LAEMAERDSIFVWAS
+635 QLAEMAERDSIFVWAS
-650 GNEGK
+650 GNDGRDK
-655 NKSTGRSEYATV
+655 KTGRSEYATI
-667 EGHVPVVRD
+667 EGHVPVIRD

-681 WIVVTSVDFRNSAL
+681 WIVVTSINPQNSGVME
-695 KDYASK
+695 YASQ
-701 IGPDAKNWGIAA
+701 IGKDAKNWGIAA
-713 HGEWELFNGKAQ
+713 PGEWYLFGDKVR

-759 LSTANKLN
+759 LSTANKLG
-767 SSDVTEEPNERVG
+767 SSEVTEEPNERVG

-794 RFDTKLLTDDN
+794 RFDTKLLTNDN
-805 KNQVVARLDYK
+805 KTHVVAKLDYK
-816 PHTDRTKYT
+816 YHTDRTKYT

-840 TGTLYFTGSNSYSGN
+840 TGTLYLTGSNSYSGN

-867 ELKQSAVEIQSQG
+867 ELKQSTVEIQSQG
-880 TLLTKNLVNAEKEVN
+880 TLLTKNL
-895 IGKDINNSGSL
+895 NNSQTEVKIVKNVDNKGSL

-918 YTTSNNARTVIDID
+918 YTTSNNTRTVIDID

-958 VVSREPQTKTIIES
+958 VVSRDPQTKTIIES
-972 PNAIKNYNGN
+972 QNPIQNYNGD

-988 ANPYIDLKEIK
+988 ATPYIDLKEIK
-999 LNNENKE
+999 LKEGNNKE

-1018 VLKSANESSL
+1018 VLNAANESSL

-1051 GNLRSTAL
+1051 RNLRSTAL
-1059 SFINAKPQAVASAVD
+1059 SFMNAKPQAVASAVD

-1104 SNIQDIKPYHI
+1104 SNIQDIKSYHI

-1166 KLSPLSSKDQQVGKV
+1166 KLSPLSNKDQQVGKV

-1219 LPNGTQTIKADL
+1219 LPNGTQIIKADL

-1316 SMDNIVSGKYIISNT
+1316 NMDNIVSGKYIISNT

-1358 LNIYA
+1358 FNIYA

-1384 GAKYNF
+1384 GAKYYF

>member
-1 MNIKKSI
+1 M
-8 LSTMLLSSAVLLSS
+8 
-22 CKKDGTGGNS
+22 
-32 PQHNKEQNP
+32 
-41 VNSSIGSHFSADSA
+41 
-55 ESSGTTNNGFNKL
+55 ES
-68 PDGQTD
+68 
-74 NHNALTSHSSNTNHH
+74 
-89 LNTSNDSVLSNTS
+89 
-102 ITPNLPAV
+102 
-110 PDNSTPTDSPNNSAT
+110 
-125 ADSQKPSDD
+125 
-134 PKIDSPSSTE
+134 
-144 SSITSNEPTISDN
+144 
-157 QTTSDSPNATDK
+157 
-169 PSTVD
+169 
-174 TNNEQATAETTDKQE
+174 
-189 VAKEDRKKEEV
+189 
-200 VEEPKVEHQEKPQ
+200 
-213 TETEKQPPREE
+213 
-224 ENPQTE
+224 
-230 ENSQAEEDHQADE
+230 
-243 LPKVEEQP
+243 
-251 EAEEKAEDEKESQ
+251 
-264 SSETQTAP
+264 
-272 ETQTNTEV
+272 
-280 QLPETE
+280 
-286 QAKSENSTQSQVEPT
+286 
-301 EQPSKENT
+301 
-309 TTEESTKQEL
+309 
-319 SAEEPS
+319 
-325 KVEPPQEEFPQV
+325 PQEELPQV
-337 EDQKQPINT
+337 EEQKQPINT
-346 EAETSVED
+346 ETETSVED

-361 EEEIKKDP
+361 EEKIKKDP
-369 EEGSAVNSSDNSN
+369 EEENTVNSSDNRN
-382 EISTNNEPTSS
+382 EISTNNELTNS
-393 EPTNNEISSNNDQT
+393 EATNNEISNNTDPV
-407 NNITHNDNSSGEN
+407 NNVVHNDNVSGEN
-420 INQENNNLS
+420 INQENNNLPT
-429 AGNSDDNKNT
+429 GNNNANKNT

-471 NPSTQSNS
+471 NPSTQSNP
-479 SINPVDNQPWAKPE
+479 SIKPVDNQSWVQPQ
-493 VEKLDKNNYQNTQ
+493 VEKLDKNNYQQTAQ
-506 QQSKFTN
+506 ETKFTN

-520 DYNATEDLGGAF
+520 DYNVRDDLGKAF
-532 KFKDGRSR
+532 KFENGSDR
-540 IHYNEGLYRQLK
+540 IILNAGLYTRAN
-552 GHAKSHGTMV
+552 GHKSSHGTMV
-562 AGVIDLKNK
+562 AGVIDQKNK
-571 NATIYAYSAENQGSG
+571 NATLYAYTAKSAYMEAV
-586 TMSATNQHYEEAY
+586 SASNQHYDEAY
-599 ERGVRIFNNSYGN
+599 RHGVRIFNNSYGN
-612 NPHKDSVRDRGWK
+612 NPHRDSVNGKGWK
-625 NLANLYLYTK
+625 QLSDLHLYK
-635 LAEMAERDSIFVWAS
+635 QLAEMAERDSIFVWAS
-650 GNEGK
+650 GNDGRDK
-655 NKSTGRSEYATV
+655 KTGRSEYATI
-667 EGHVPVVRD
+667 EGHVPVIRD

-681 WIVVTSVDFRNSAL
+681 WIVVTSINPQNSGVME
-695 KDYASK
+695 YASQ
-701 IGPDAKNWGIAA
+701 IGKDAKNWGIAA
-713 HGEWELFNGKAQ
+713 PGEWYLFGDKVR

-780 WGVLNQDRALNGPA
+780 WGVLNQERALKGPA

-805 KNQVVARLDYK
+805 KTHVVAKLDYK
-816 PHTDRTKYT
+816 HHTDRTKYT

-855 TVIENGTLVIGN
+855 TIIENGTLVIGN
-867 ELKQSAVEIQSQG
+867 ELTQSAVEIQSQG
-880 TLLTKNLVNAEKEVN
+880 TLLTKNLVNTEKEVKIVKN
-895 IGKDINNSGSL
+895 VDNKGSL

-940 NVNLQNSRIVAD
+940 NVNLQSSYIVAD

-958 VVSREPQTKTIIES
+958 VVPREPQTKTIIES
-972 PNAIKNYNGN
+972 QNPIQNYNGD

-988 ANPYIDLKEIK
+988 ATPYIDLKEIK

-1018 VLKSANESSL
+1018 VLNAANESSL

-1042 SASDSGNTN
+1042 RASDSGNTN
-1051 GNLRSTAL
+1051 GNLRSAAL

-1104 SNIQDIKPYHI
+1104 LNIQDIKPYHI
-1115 YTQLATQSLKLYQD
+1115 YTQLATQNLKLYQN

-1135 DLKNSADSQLVGID
+1135 NLKNSADSQLVGID

-1166 KLSPLSSKDQQVGKV
+1166 KLSPLSSQNQQVGKV

-1190 YGKYDWNKWYYLSQI
+1190 YGKYDWNKWYYLNQI

-1219 LPNGTQTIKADL
+1219 LPNGTQAIKANL
-1231 KLQNYSFYNETGLNL
+1231 KLRNYSFYNETGLNL

-1255 YVALHINRLKQD
+1255 YIALHINRLKQD

-1304 INLDISYLYNKN
+1304 INLDVSYLYNKN
-1316 SMDNIVSGKYIISNT
+1316 SMNNMLSGKYIVSST

-1337 MRLPR
+1337 MRLPK

-1358 LNIYA
+1358 FNIYA

>member
-1 MNIKKSI
+1 ME
-8 LSTMLLSSAVLLSS
+8 
-22 CKKDGTGGNS
+22 S
-32 PQHNKEQNP
+32 PQE
-41 VNSSIGSHFSADSA
+41 
-55 ESSGTTNNGFNKL
+55 KL
-68 PDGQTD
+68 
-74 NHNALTSHSSNTNHH
+74 
-89 LNTSNDSVLSNTS
+89 
-102 ITPNLPAV
+102 
-110 PDNSTPTDSPNNSAT
+110 
-125 ADSQKPSDD
+125 
-134 PKIDSPSSTE
+134 
-144 SSITSNEPTISDN
+144 
-157 QTTSDSPNATDK
+157 
-169 PSTVD
+169 
-174 TNNEQATAETTDKQE
+174 
-189 VAKEDRKKEEV
+189 
-200 VEEPKVEHQEKPQ
+200 
-213 TETEKQPPREE
+213 
-224 ENPQTE
+224 
-230 ENSQAEEDHQADE
+230 
-243 LPKVEEQP
+243 
-251 EAEEKAEDEKESQ
+251 
-264 SSETQTAP
+264 
-272 ETQTNTEV
+272 
-280 QLPETE
+280 
-286 QAKSENSTQSQVEPT
+286 
-301 EQPSKENT
+301 
-309 TTEESTKQEL
+309 
-319 SAEEPS
+319 
-325 KVEPPQEEFPQV
+325 PQV
-337 EDQKQPINT
+337 EEQKQPINT
-346 EAETSVED
+346 ETETSVED

-361 EEEIKKDP
+361 EEKIKKDP

-382 EISTNNEPTSS
+382 EISTNNEPTNS
-393 EPTNNEISSNNDQT
+393 EATNNEISNNTDPV
-407 NNITHNDNSSGEN
+407 NNVVHNDNVSGEN
-420 INQENNNLS
+420 INQENNNLPT
-429 AGNSDDNKNT
+429 GNNNANKNT

-455 VTLNLNNNSES
+455 VTLNLNNNSET

-471 NPSTQSNS
+471 NSSTQSNP
-479 SINPVDNQPWAKPE
+479 SIKPVDNQPWVQPQ
-493 VEKLDKNNYQNTQ
+493 VEKLDKNNYQQTAQ
-506 QQSKFTN
+506 ETKFTN

-520 DYNATEDLGGAF
+520 DYNVRDDLGKAF
-532 KFKDGRSR
+532 KFENGSDR
-540 IHYNEGLYRQLK
+540 IILNAGLYTRAN
-552 GHAKSHGTMV
+552 GHKSSHGTMV
-562 AGVIDLKNK
+562 AGVIDQKNK
-571 NATIYAYSAENQGSG
+571 NATLYAYTAKSAYMEAV
-586 TMSATNQHYEEAY
+586 SASNQHYDEAY
-599 ERGVRIFNNSYGN
+599 RHGVRIFNNSYGN
-612 NPHKDSVRDRGWK
+612 NPHRDSVNGKGWK
-625 NLANLYLYTK
+625 QLSDLHLYK
-635 LAEMAERDSIFVWAS
+635 QLAEMAERDSIFVWAS
-650 GNEGK
+650 GNDGRDK
-655 NKSTGRSEYATV
+655 KTGRSEYATI
-667 EGHVPVVRD
+667 EGHVPVIRD

-681 WIVVTSVDFRNSAL
+681 WIVVTSINPQNSGVME
-695 KDYASK
+695 YASQ
-701 IGPDAKNWGIAA
+701 IGKDAKNWGIAA
-713 HGEWELFNGKAQ
+713 PGEWYLFGDKVR

-759 LSTANKLN
+759 LSTANKLG
-767 SSDVTEEPNERVG
+767 SSEVTEEPNERVG

-794 RFDTKLLTDDN
+794 RFDTKLLTNDN
-805 KNQVVARLDYK
+805 KTHVVAKLDYK
-816 PHTDRTKYT
+816 HHTDRTKYT

-855 TVIENGTLVIGN
+855 TIIENGTLVIGN
-867 ELKQSAVEIQSQG
+867 ELTQSAVEIQSQG
-880 TLLTKNLVNAEKEVN
+880 TLLTKNLVNTEKEVKIVKN
-895 IGKDINNSGSL
+895 VDNKGSL

-940 NVNLQNSRIVAD
+940 NVNLQSSYIVAD

-958 VVSREPQTKTIIES
+958 VVPREPQTKTIIES
-972 PNAIKNYNGN
+972 QNPIQNYNGD

-988 ANPYIDLKEIK
+988 ATPYIDLKEIK

-1018 VLKSANESSL
+1018 VLNAANESSL

-1042 SASDSGNTN
+1042 RASDSGNTN
-1051 GNLRSTAL
+1051 GNLRSAAL

-1104 SNIQDIKPYHI
+1104 LNIQDIKPYHI
-1115 YTQLATQSLKLYQD
+1115 YTQLATQNLKLYQN

-1135 DLKNSADSQLVGID
+1135 NLKNSADSQLVGID

-1166 KLSPLSSKDQQVGKV
+1166 KLSPLSSQNQQVGKV
-1181 DLKQHSFAL
+1181 DLKQHSLAL

-1219 LPNGTQTIKADL
+1219 LPNGTQAIKADL
-1231 KLQNYSFYNETGLNL
+1231 KLRNYSFYNETGLNL

-1255 YVALHINRLKQD
+1255 YIALHINRLKQD

-1316 SMDNIVSGKYIISNT
+1316 NMDNIVSGKYIISNT

-1358 LNIYA
+1358 FNIYA

>member
-41 VNSSIGSHFSADSA
+41 VNSSIGSHSSA

-68 PDGQTD
+68 PDRQTDRQTD
-74 NHNALTSHSSNTNHH
+74 NHNSTTSHSSNTNQR
-89 LNTSNDSVLSNTS
+89 LNGSSDSASS
-102 ITPNLPAV
+102 
-110 PDNSTPTDSPNNSAT
+110 NNSLT
-125 ADSQKPSDD
+125 SDNQTPSDEPNKVDSSSSADS
-134 PKIDSPSSTE
+134 ST
-144 SSITSNEPTISDN
+144 TSNEPTISDN

-169 PSTVD
+169 PSTEN

-189 VAKEDRKKEEV
+189 VAKEEVKEERKEEIT
-200 VEEPKVEHQEKPQ
+200 EEPKVENKEKTQ
-213 TETEKQPPREE
+213 TETENQPPRAE
-224 ENPQTE
+224 ENPQAE
-230 ENSQAEEDHQADE
+230 EN
-243 LPKVEEQP
+243 LP
-251 EAEEKAEDEKESQ
+251 A
-264 SSETQTAP
+264 
-272 ETQTNTEV
+272 
-280 QLPETE
+280 
-286 QAKSENSTQSQVEPT
+286 
-301 EQPSKENT
+301 
-309 TTEESTKQEL
+309 EESTKQEL
-319 SAEEPS
+319 PAEEPS
-325 KVEPPQEEFPQV
+325 KVESPQEELPQV
-337 EDQKQPINT
+337 EEQKQPINT
-346 EAETSVED
+346 ETETSVED

-361 EEEIKKDP
+361 EEKIKKDP
-369 EEGSAVNSSDNSN
+369 EEENTVNSSDNSN
-382 EISTNNEPTSS
+382 EISTNNEPTNS
-393 EPTNNEISSNNDQT
+393 EATNNEISNNTDPV
-407 NNITHNDNSSGEN
+407 NNVVHNDNVSGEN
-420 INQENNNLS
+420 INQENNNLPT
-429 AGNSDDNKNT
+429 GNNNANKNT

-471 NPSTQSNS
+471 NPSTQSNP
-479 SINPVDNQPWAKPE
+479 SIKPVDNQSWVQPQ
-493 VEKLDKNNYQNTQ
+493 VEKLDKNNYQQTAQ
-506 QQSKFTN
+506 ETKFTN

-520 DYNATEDLGGAF
+520 DYNVRDDLGKAF
-532 KFKDGRSR
+532 KFENGSDR
-540 IHYNEGLYRQLK
+540 IILNAGLYTRAN
-552 GHAKSHGTMV
+552 GHKSSHGTMV
-562 AGVIDLKNK
+562 AGVIDQKNK
-571 NATIYAYSAENQGSG
+571 NATLYAYTAKSAYMEAV
-586 TMSATNQHYEEAY
+586 SASNQHYDEAY
-599 ERGVRIFNNSYGN
+599 RHGVRIFNNSYGN
-612 NPHKDSVRDRGWK
+612 NPHRDSVNGKGWK
-625 NLANLYLYTK
+625 QLSDLHLYK
-635 LAEMAERDSIFVWAS
+635 QLAEMAERDSIFVWAS
-650 GNEGK
+650 GNDGRDK
-655 NKSTGRSEYATV
+655 KTGRSEYATI
-667 EGHVPVVRD
+667 EGHVPVIRD

-681 WIVVTSVDFRNSAL
+681 WIVVTSINPQNSGVME
-695 KDYASK
+695 YASQ
-701 IGPDAKNWGIAA
+701 IGKDAKNWGIAA
-713 HGEWELFNGKAQ
+713 PGEWYLFGDKVR

-759 LSTANKLN
+759 LSTANKLG
-767 SSDVTEEPNERVG
+767 SSEVTEEPNERVG

-794 RFDTKLLTDDN
+794 RFDTRLLTDDN
-805 KNQVVARLDYK
+805 KTHVVAKLDYK
-816 PHTDRTKYT
+816 HHTDRTKYT

-840 TGTLYFTGSNSYSGN
+840 TGTLYLTGSNSYSGN

-867 ELKQSAVEIQSQG
+867 ELTQSVVEIQSQG
-880 TLLTKNLVNAEKEVN
+880 TLLTKNLNTPQTEVKIVKN
-895 IGKDINNSGSL
+895 VDNKGSL
-906 EVYGKGLIIEGN
+906 EVYGKGLIIDGN

-958 VVSREPQTKTIIES
+958 VVKREPQTKTIIES
-972 PNAIKNYNGN
+972 QNPIQNYNGD

-988 ANPYIDLKEIK
+988 ATPYIDLKEIK

-1018 VLKSANESSL
+1018 VLNAANEISL

-1051 GNLRSTAL
+1051 RNLRSAAL

-1115 YTQLATQSLKLYQD
+1115 YTQLATQNLKLYQN
-1129 DNFGFA
+1129 DNFGFTN
-1135 DLKNSADSQLVGID
+1135 LKNSADSQLVGID

-1166 KLSPLSSKDQQVGKV
+1166 KLSPLSSQNQQVGKV

-1190 YGKYDWNKWYYLSQI
+1190 YGKYDWNKWYYLNQI

-1219 LPNGTQTIKADL
+1219 LPNGTQAIKADL
-1231 KLQNYSFYNETGLNL
+1231 KLRNYSFYNETGLNL

-1255 YVALHINRLKQD
+1255 YIALHINRLKQD

-1304 INLDISYLYNKN
+1304 INLDVSYLYNKN
-1316 SMDNIVSGKYIISNT
+1316 SMNNMLSGKYIVSST

-1337 MRLPR
+1337 IRLPR

-1358 LNIYA
+1358 FNIYA

>member
-1 MNIKKSI
+1 M
-8 LSTMLLSSAVLLSS
+8 
-22 CKKDGTGGNS
+22 
-32 PQHNKEQNP
+32 
-41 VNSSIGSHFSADSA
+41 
-55 ESSGTTNNGFNKL
+55 
-68 PDGQTD
+68 
-74 NHNALTSHSSNTNHH
+74 
-89 LNTSNDSVLSNTS
+89 
-102 ITPNLPAV
+102 
-110 PDNSTPTDSPNNSAT
+110 PTDSSNSAT
-125 ADSQKPSDD
+125 SDSQKPSDE
-134 PKIDSPSSTE
+134 PKADSPSSAE
-144 SSITSNEPTISDN
+144 SSTTSNEPIISDN
-157 QTTSDSPNATDK
+157 QTTSNDPTTSDSPNSTDK
-169 PSTVD
+169 PSTEN

-189 VAKEDRKKEEV
+189 VAKEDRKEEV

-272 ETQTNTEV
+272 ETQTN
-280 QLPETE
+280 
-286 QAKSENSTQSQVEPT
+286 
-301 EQPSKENT
+301 
-309 TTEESTKQEL
+309 
-319 SAEEPS
+319 
-325 KVEPPQEEFPQV
+325 
-337 EDQKQPINT
+337 
-346 EAETSVED
+346 
-354 SKEKEKI
+354 
-361 EEEIKKDP
+361 
-369 EEGSAVNSSDNSN
+369 SN
-382 EISTNNEPTSS
+382 EIPINNEPTNN
-393 EPTNNEISSNNDQT
+393 EPTNNEISSNNDPT

-420 INQENNNLS
+420 INQENNET
-429 AGNSDDNKNT
+429 GKENS
-439 DTENN
+439 
-444 VSGNNSVENND
+444 
-455 VTLNLNNNSES
+455 SEDS
-466 TTPEN
+466 PSFNQDLTTTTPEN

-493 VEKLDKNNYQNTQ
+493 VEKLDKNNYENTQ

-532 KFKDGRSR
+532 KFSNGQSR
-540 IHYNEGLYRQLK
+540 IIYNAGLDRRVK
-552 GHAKSHGTMV
+552 GHSKSHGTMA

-571 NATIYAYSAENQGSG
+571 NATIYAYSAENQGSS
-586 TMSATNQHYEEAY
+586 TMSATNLHYEEPY
-599 ERGVRIFNNSYGN
+599 NRGVRIFNNSYGN
-612 NPHKDSVRDRGWK
+612 NPHKDSVKNRGWES
-625 NLANLYLYTK
+625 LTSLPLYVK
-635 LAEMAERDSIFVWAS
+635 LAEMAEKDSIFVWAS

-655 NKSTGRSEYATV
+655 DKINGRSEYATV
-667 EGHVPVVRD
+667 EGHVPVIRD

-681 WIVVTSVDFRNSAL
+681 WIVVTSVNSHNNGL
-695 KDYASK
+695 TEYASK
-701 IGPDAKNWGIAA
+701 IGDRAKNWGIAA
-713 HGEWELFNGKAQ
+713 PGEWYLFDGKVR

-780 WGVLNQDRALNGPA
+780 WGVLNQERALNGPA
-794 RFDTKLLTDDN
+794 RFDTKLLTNDN
-805 KNQVVARLDYK
+805 KTHVVAKLDYK
-816 PHTDRTKYT
+816 HHTDRTKYT
-825 WSNNIKGDAGFKKQG
+825 WSNNIQGDAGFKKQG

-880 TLLTKNLVNAEKEVN
+880 TLLTKNLVNTEKEVKIVKN
-895 IGKDINNSGSL
+895 VDNKGSL

-932 KSKLTVKG
+932 KSKLKVNGT
-940 NVNLQNSRIVAD
+940 VNLQGSYIVAD

-972 PNAIKNYNGN
+972 QNPIQNYNGN

-1018 VLKSANESSL
+1018 VLNAANENSL
-1028 KNVYTARSLDLILD
+1028 KNVYTARSFDLVLD

-1051 GNLRSTAL
+1051 KNLRSTAL

-1104 SNIQDIKPYHI
+1104 LNIQDIKPYHI
-1115 YTQLATQSLKLYQD
+1115 YTQLATQNLKLYQND
-1129 DNFGFA
+1129 DFGFA
-1135 DLKNSADSQLVGID
+1135 NLKNSADSQLVGIN

-1166 KLSPLSSKDQQVGKV
+1166 KLSPLSSQNQQVGKV

-1190 YGKYDWNKWYYLSQI
+1190 YGKYDWNKWYYLNQI

-1219 LPNGTQTIKADL
+1219 LPNGTQAIKADL
-1231 KLQNYSFYNETGLNL
+1231 KLRNYSFYNETGLNL

-1255 YVALHINRLKQD
+1255 YIALHINRLKQD

-1304 INLDISYLYNKN
+1304 INLDVSYLYNKN
-1316 SMDNIVSGKYIISNT
+1316 SMNNMLSGKYIVSST

-1337 MRLPR
+1337 MRLPK

-1358 LNIYA
+1358 FNIYA

>member
-1 MNIKKSI
+1 M
-8 LSTMLLSSAVLLSS
+8 
-22 CKKDGTGGNS
+22 
-32 PQHNKEQNP
+32 
-41 VNSSIGSHFSADSA
+41 
-55 ESSGTTNNGFNKL
+55 
-68 PDGQTD
+68 
-74 NHNALTSHSSNTNHH
+74 
-89 LNTSNDSVLSNTS
+89 
-102 ITPNLPAV
+102 
-110 PDNSTPTDSPNNSAT
+110 PTDSSNSAT
-125 ADSQKPSDD
+125 SDSQKPSDE
-134 PKIDSPSSTE
+134 PKADSPSSAE
-144 SSITSNEPTISDN
+144 SSTTSNEPIISDN
-157 QTTSDSPNATDK
+157 QTTSNDPTTSDSPNSTDK
-169 PSTVD
+169 PSTEN

-189 VAKEDRKKEEV
+189 VAKEDRKEEV

-272 ETQTNTEV
+272 ETQTN
-280 QLPETE
+280 
-286 QAKSENSTQSQVEPT
+286 
-301 EQPSKENT
+301 
-309 TTEESTKQEL
+309 
-319 SAEEPS
+319 
-325 KVEPPQEEFPQV
+325 
-337 EDQKQPINT
+337 
-346 EAETSVED
+346 
-354 SKEKEKI
+354 
-361 EEEIKKDP
+361 
-369 EEGSAVNSSDNSN
+369 SN
-382 EISTNNEPTSS
+382 EIPINNEPTNNEPTNN
-393 EPTNNEISSNNDQT
+393 EPTNNEISSNNDPT

-420 INQENNNLS
+420 INQENNETGKENSSEDSPSFNQDLTTTTPENNNLS

-493 VEKLDKNNYQNTQ
+493 VEKLDKNNYENTQ

-532 KFKDGRSR
+532 KFSNGQSR
-540 IHYNEGLYRQLK
+540 IIYNAGLDRRVK
-552 GHAKSHGTMV
+552 GHSKSHGTMA

-571 NATIYAYSAENQGSG
+571 NATIYAYSAENQGSS
-586 TMSATNQHYEEAY
+586 TMSATNLHYEEPY
-599 ERGVRIFNNSYGN
+599 NRGVRIFNNSYGN
-612 NPHKDSVRDRGWK
+612 NPHKDSVKNRGWES
-625 NLANLYLYTK
+625 LASLPLYVK
-635 LAEMAERDSIFVWAS
+635 LAEMAEKDSIFVWAS

-655 NKSTGRSEYATV
+655 DKINGRSEYATV
-667 EGHVPVVRD
+667 EGHVPVIRD

-681 WIVVTSVDFRNSAL
+681 WIVVTSVNSHNNGL
-695 KDYASK
+695 TEYASK
-701 IGPDAKNWGIAA
+701 IGDRAKNWGIAA
-713 HGEWELFNGKAQ
+713 PGEWYLFDGKVR

-780 WGVLNQDRALNGPA
+780 WGILNQDRALNGPA

-805 KNQVVARLDYK
+805 KTHVVAKLDYK
-816 PHTDRTKYT
+816 HHTDRTKYT
-825 WSNNIKGDAGFKKQG
+825 WSNNIQGDAGFKKQG

-867 ELKQSAVEIQSQG
+867 ELKQSTVEIQSQG
-880 TLLTKNLVNAEKEVN
+880 TLLTKNL
-895 IGKDINNSGSL
+895 NNSQTEVKIVKNVDNKGSL

-932 KSKLTVKG
+932 KSKLKVNGT
-940 NVNLQNSRIVAD
+940 VNLQGSYIVAD

-958 VVSREPQTKTIIES
+958 VVQREPQTKTIIES

-982 YKISDR
+982 YKISDQ

-1018 VLKSANESSL
+1018 VLNAANESSL

-1051 GNLRSTAL
+1051 RNLRSTAL
-1059 SFINAKPQAVASAVD
+1059 SFMNAKPQAVASAVD

-1104 SNIQDIKPYHI
+1104 SNIQDIKSYHI

-1166 KLSPLSSKDQQVGKV
+1166 KLSPLSNKDQQVGKV

-1219 LPNGTQTIKADL
+1219 LPNGTQIIKADL

-1294 LNQSLSEKLN
+1294 LNQSLSEKFN

-1316 SMDNIVSGKYIISNT
+1316 NMDNIVSGKYIISNT

-1384 GAKYNF
+1384 GAKYYF

>member
-22 CKKDGTGGNS
+22 CKKDGAGGDS

-55 ESSGTTNNGFNKL
+55 ESSRTTNNGFNKL

-134 PKIDSPSSTE
+134 PKVDSPSSTE

-189 VAKEDRKKEEV
+189 VAKEDRKEEV

-230 ENSQAEEDHQADE
+230 ENSQAEEDHQANE

>member
-1 MNIKKSI
+1 M
-8 LSTMLLSSAVLLSS
+8 
-22 CKKDGTGGNS
+22 
-32 PQHNKEQNP
+32 
-41 VNSSIGSHFSADSA
+41 
-55 ESSGTTNNGFNKL
+55 
-68 PDGQTD
+68 
-74 NHNALTSHSSNTNHH
+74 
-89 LNTSNDSVLSNTS
+89 
-102 ITPNLPAV
+102 
-110 PDNSTPTDSPNNSAT
+110 PTDSSNSAT
-125 ADSQKPSDD
+125 SDSQKPSDE
-134 PKIDSPSSTE
+134 PKADSPSSAE
-144 SSITSNEPTISDN
+144 SSTTSNEPIISDN
-157 QTTSDSPNATDK
+157 QTTSNDPTTSDSPNSTDK
-169 PSTVD
+169 PSTEN

-189 VAKEDRKKEEV
+189 VAKEDRKEEV
-200 VEEPKVEHQEKPQ
+200 VEEPKVEHQEQPQ

-230 ENSQAEEDHQADE
+230 ENSQAEEDPQADE

-251 EAEEKAEDEKESQ
+251 EAEEKAEEEKESQ
-264 SSETQTAP
+264 SSEIQTAP
-272 ETQTNTEV
+272 ETQTN
-280 QLPETE
+280 
-286 QAKSENSTQSQVEPT
+286 
-301 EQPSKENT
+301 
-309 TTEESTKQEL
+309 
-319 SAEEPS
+319 
-325 KVEPPQEEFPQV
+325 
-337 EDQKQPINT
+337 
-346 EAETSVED
+346 
-354 SKEKEKI
+354 
-361 EEEIKKDP
+361 
-369 EEGSAVNSSDNSN
+369 SN
-382 EISTNNEPTSS
+382 EIPINNEPTNN
-393 EPTNNEISSNNDQT
+393 EPTNNEISSNNDPT

-420 INQENNNLS
+420 INQENNETGKENSSEDSPSFNQDLTTTTPENNNLS

-532 KFKDGRSR
+532 KFSNGQSR
-540 IHYNEGLYRQLK
+540 IIYNAGLDRRVK
-552 GHAKSHGTMV
+552 GHSKSHGTMA

-571 NATIYAYSAENQGSG
+571 NATIYAYSAENQGSS
-586 TMSATNQHYEEAY
+586 TMSATNLHYEEPY
-599 ERGVRIFNNSYGN
+599 NRGVRIFNNSYGN
-612 NPHKDSVRDRGWK
+612 NPHKDSVKNRGWES
-625 NLANLYLYTK
+625 LASLPLYVK
-635 LAEMAERDSIFVWAS
+635 LAEMAEKDSIFVWAS

-655 NKSTGRSEYATV
+655 DKINGRSEYATV
-667 EGHVPVVRD
+667 EGHVPVIRD

-681 WIVVTSVDFRNSAL
+681 WIVVTSVNSHNNGL
-695 KDYASK
+695 TEYASK
-701 IGPDAKNWGIAA
+701 IGDRAKNWGIAA
-713 HGEWELFNGKAQ
+713 PGEWYLFDGKVR

-767 SSDVTEEPNERVG
+767 SSAVTEEPNERVG
-780 WGVLNQDRALNGPA
+780 WGILNQDRALNGPA
-794 RFDTKLLTDDN
+794 RFDTKLLTNDN
-805 KNQVVARLDYK
+805 KTHVVAKLDYK
-816 PHTDRTKYT
+816 HHTDRTKYT
-825 WSNNIKGDAGFKKQG
+825 WSNNIQGDAGFKKQG

-867 ELKQSAVEIQSQG
+867 ELKQSTVEIQSQG
-880 TLLTKNLVNAEKEVN
+880 TLLTKNL
-895 IGKDINNSGSL
+895 NNSQTEVKIVKNVDNKGSL

-932 KSKLTVKG
+932 KSKLKVNGT
-940 NVNLQNSRIVAD
+940 VNLQGSYIVAD

-958 VVSREPQTKTIIES
+958 VVQREPQTKTIIES

-982 YKISDR
+982 YKISDQ

-1018 VLKSANESSL
+1018 VLNAANESSL

-1051 GNLRSTAL
+1051 RNLRSTAL
-1059 SFINAKPQAVASAVD
+1059 SFMNAKPQAVASAVD

-1316 SMDNIVSGKYIISNT
+1316 SMDNIVNGKYIISDT

-1384 GAKYNF
+1384 GAKYYF

>member
-1 MNIKKSI
+1 M
-8 LSTMLLSSAVLLSS
+8 
-22 CKKDGTGGNS
+22 
-32 PQHNKEQNP
+32 
-41 VNSSIGSHFSADSA
+41 
-55 ESSGTTNNGFNKL
+55 
-68 PDGQTD
+68 
-74 NHNALTSHSSNTNHH
+74 
-89 LNTSNDSVLSNTS
+89 
-102 ITPNLPAV
+102 
-110 PDNSTPTDSPNNSAT
+110 PTDSSNSAT
-125 ADSQKPSDD
+125 SDSQKPSDE
-134 PKIDSPSSTE
+134 PKADSPSSAE
-144 SSITSNEPTISDN
+144 SSTTSNEPIISDN
-157 QTTSDSPNATDK
+157 QTTSNDPTTSDSPNSTDK
-169 PSTVD
+169 PSTEN

-189 VAKEDRKKEEV
+189 VAKEDRKEEV
-200 VEEPKVEHQEKPQ
+200 VEEPKVEHQEQPQ

-230 ENSQAEEDHQADE
+230 ENSQAEEDPQADE

-251 EAEEKAEDEKESQ
+251 EAEEKAEEEKESQ
-264 SSETQTAP
+264 SSEIQTAP
-272 ETQTNTEV
+272 GTQT
-280 QLPETE
+280 
-286 QAKSENSTQSQVEPT
+286 
-301 EQPSKENT
+301 
-309 TTEESTKQEL
+309 
-319 SAEEPS
+319 
-325 KVEPPQEEFPQV
+325 
-337 EDQKQPINT
+337 
-346 EAETSVED
+346 
-354 SKEKEKI
+354 
-361 EEEIKKDP
+361 
-369 EEGSAVNSSDNSN
+369 NSN
-382 EISTNNEPTSS
+382 EIPINNEPTNN
-393 EPTNNEISSNNDQT
+393 EPTNNEISSNNDPT

-420 INQENNNLS
+420 INQENNET
-429 AGNSDDNKNT
+429 GKENS
-439 DTENN
+439 
-444 VSGNNSVENND
+444 
-455 VTLNLNNNSES
+455 SEDS
-466 TTPEN
+466 PSFNQDLTTTTPEN

-493 VEKLDKNNYQNTQ
+493 VEKLDKNNYENTQ

-532 KFKDGRSR
+532 KFSNGQSR
-540 IHYNEGLYRQLK
+540 IIYNAGLDRRVK
-552 GHAKSHGTMV
+552 GHSKSHGTMA

-571 NATIYAYSAENQGSG
+571 NATIYAYSAENQGSS
-586 TMSATNQHYEEAY
+586 TMSATNLHYEEPY
-599 ERGVRIFNNSYGN
+599 NRGVRIFNNSYGN
-612 NPHKDSVRDRGWK
+612 NPHKDSVKNRGWES
-625 NLANLYLYTK
+625 LASLPLYVK
-635 LAEMAERDSIFVWAS
+635 LAEMAEKDSIFVWAS

-655 NKSTGRSEYATV
+655 DKINGRSEYATV
-667 EGHVPVVRD
+667 EGHVPVIRD

-681 WIVVTSVDFRNSAL
+681 WIVVTSVNSHNNGL
-695 KDYASK
+695 TEYASK
-701 IGPDAKNWGIAA
+701 IGDRAKNWGIAA
-713 HGEWELFNGKAQ
+713 PGEWYLFDGKVR

-780 WGVLNQDRALNGPA
+780 WGILNQDRALNGPA

-805 KNQVVARLDYK
+805 KTHVVAKLDYK
-816 PHTDRTKYT
+816 HHTDRTKYT
-825 WSNNIKGDAGFKKQG
+825 WSNNIQGDAGFKKQG

-867 ELKQSAVEIQSQG
+867 ELKQSTVEIQSQG
-880 TLLTKNLVNAEKEVN
+880 TLLTKNL
-895 IGKDINNSGSL
+895 NNSQTEVKIVKNVDNKGSL

-918 YTTSNNARTVIDID
+918 YTTSNNTRTVIDID

-958 VVSREPQTKTIIES
+958 VVSRDPQTKTIIES
-972 PNAIKNYNGN
+972 QNPIQNYNGD

-999 LNNENKE
+999 LKEGNNKE

-1051 GNLRSTAL
+1051 RNLRSAAL

-1104 SNIQDIKPYHI
+1104 SNIQDIKSYHI
-1115 YTQLATQSLKLYQD
+1115 YTQLATQSLKLYQN

-1190 YGKYDWNKWYYLSQI
+1190 YGKYDWNKWYYLSQV

-1219 LPNGTQTIKADL
+1219 LPNGTQIIKADL

-1294 LNQSLSEKLN
+1294 LNQSLSEKFN

-1316 SMDNIVSGKYIISNT
+1316 NMDNIVSGKYIISNT

-1347 SLGMGYYLTEN
+1347 SLGMGYYLTKN

-1384 GAKYNF
+1384 GAKYYF

>member
-1 MNIKKSI
+1 MDLI
-8 LSTMLLSSAVLLSS
+8 
-22 CKKDGTGGNS
+22 NS
-32 PQHNKEQNP
+32 LTDRQT
-41 VNSSIGSHFSADSA
+41 DR
-55 ESSGTTNNGFNKL
+55 
-68 PDGQTD
+68 QTD

-102 ITPNLPAV
+102 ITPNLPAA
-110 PDNSTPTDSPNNSAT
+110 PDNSMPTDSSNSAT
-125 ADSQKPSDD
+125 SDSQKPSDE
-134 PKIDSPSSTE
+134 PKADSPSSAE
-144 SSITSNEPTISDN
+144 SSTTSNEPIISDN
-157 QTTSDSPNATDK
+157 QTTSNDPTTSDSPNSTDK
-169 PSTVD
+169 PSTEN

-189 VAKEDRKKEEV
+189 VAKEDRKEEV
-200 VEEPKVEHQEKPQ
+200 VEEPKVEHQEQPQ

-230 ENSQAEEDHQADE
+230 ENSQAEEDPQADE

-251 EAEEKAEDEKESQ
+251 EAEEKAEEEKESQ
-264 SSETQTAP
+264 SSEIQTAP
-272 ETQTNTEV
+272 ETQTN
-280 QLPETE
+280 
-286 QAKSENSTQSQVEPT
+286 
-301 EQPSKENT
+301 
-309 TTEESTKQEL
+309 
-319 SAEEPS
+319 
-325 KVEPPQEEFPQV
+325 
-337 EDQKQPINT
+337 
-346 EAETSVED
+346 
-354 SKEKEKI
+354 
-361 EEEIKKDP
+361 
-369 EEGSAVNSSDNSN
+369 SN
-382 EISTNNEPTSS
+382 EIPINNEPTNN
-393 EPTNNEISSNNDQT
+393 EPTNNEISSNNDPT

-532 KFKDGRSR
+532 KFSNGQSR
-540 IHYNEGLYRQLK
+540 IIYNAGLDRRVK
-552 GHAKSHGTMV
+552 GHSKSHGTMA

-571 NATIYAYSAENQGSG
+571 NATIYAYSAENQGSS
-586 TMSATNQHYEEAY
+586 TMSATNLHYEEPY
-599 ERGVRIFNNSYGN
+599 NRGVRIFNNSYGN
-612 NPHKDSVRDRGWK
+612 NPHKDSVKNRGWES
-625 NLANLYLYTK
+625 LASLPLYVK
-635 LAEMAERDSIFVWAS
+635 LAEMAEKDSIFVWAS

-655 NKSTGRSEYATV
+655 DKINGRSEYATV
-667 EGHVPVVRD
+667 EGHVPVIRD

-681 WIVVTSVDFRNSAL
+681 WIVVTSVNSHNNGL
-695 KDYASK
+695 TEYASK
-701 IGPDAKNWGIAA
+701 IGDRAKNWGIAA
-713 HGEWELFNGKAQ
+713 PGEWYLFDGKVR

-767 SSDVTEEPNERVG
+767 SSAVTEEPNERVG
-780 WGVLNQDRALNGPA
+780 WGILNQDRALNGPA
-794 RFDTKLLTDDN
+794 RFDTKLLTNDN
-805 KNQVVARLDYK
+805 KTHVVAKLDYK
-816 PHTDRTKYT
+816 HHTDRTKYT

-840 TGTLYFTGSNSYSGN
+840 TGTLYLTGSNSYSGN
-855 TVIENGTLVIGN
+855 TIIENGTLVIGN
-867 ELKQSAVEIQSQG
+867 ELTQSAVEIQSQG
-880 TLLTKNLVNAEKEVN
+880 TLLTKNLVNTEKEVN
-895 IGKDINNSGSL
+895 IGRSVNNNGSL
-906 EVYGKGLIIEGN
+906 EVYGKGLIIEGD

-932 KSKLTVKG
+932 KSKLKVNGT
-940 NVNLQNSRIVAD
+940 VNLQGSYIVAD
-952 VENINE
+952 IENINE
-958 VVSREPQTKTIIES
+958 VVPRDPQTKTIIES
-972 PNAIKNYNGN
+972 QNPIQNYNEN

-988 ANPYIDLKEIK
+988 ANHYIDLKEIK
-999 LNNENKE
+999 LKEGNNKE

-1018 VLKSANESSL
+1018 VLNAANESSL

-1042 SASDSGNTN
+1042 RASDSGNTN
-1051 GNLRSTAL
+1051 RNLRSAAL

-1104 SNIQDIKPYHI
+1104 SNIQDIKSYHI
-1115 YTQLATQSLKLYQD
+1115 YTQLATQSLKLYQN

-1304 INLDISYLYNKN
+1304 INLGISYLYNKN
-1316 SMDNIVSGKYIISNT
+1316 NMDNIVSGKYIISDT

-1347 SLGMGYYLTEN
+1347 SLGMGYYLTKN

-1384 GAKYNF
+1384 GAKYYF

>member
-1 MNIKKSI
+1 ME
-8 LSTMLLSSAVLLSS
+8 
-22 CKKDGTGGNS
+22 S
-32 PQHNKEQNP
+32 PQE
-41 VNSSIGSHFSADSA
+41 
-55 ESSGTTNNGFNKL
+55 KL
-68 PDGQTD
+68 
-74 NHNALTSHSSNTNHH
+74 
-89 LNTSNDSVLSNTS
+89 
-102 ITPNLPAV
+102 
-110 PDNSTPTDSPNNSAT
+110 
-125 ADSQKPSDD
+125 
-134 PKIDSPSSTE
+134 
-144 SSITSNEPTISDN
+144 
-157 QTTSDSPNATDK
+157 
-169 PSTVD
+169 
-174 TNNEQATAETTDKQE
+174 
-189 VAKEDRKKEEV
+189 
-200 VEEPKVEHQEKPQ
+200 
-213 TETEKQPPREE
+213 
-224 ENPQTE
+224 
-230 ENSQAEEDHQADE
+230 
-243 LPKVEEQP
+243 
-251 EAEEKAEDEKESQ
+251 
-264 SSETQTAP
+264 
-272 ETQTNTEV
+272 
-280 QLPETE
+280 
-286 QAKSENSTQSQVEPT
+286 
-301 EQPSKENT
+301 
-309 TTEESTKQEL
+309 
-319 SAEEPS
+319 
-325 KVEPPQEEFPQV
+325 PQV
-337 EDQKQPINT
+337 EEQKQPINT
-346 EAETSVED
+346 ETETSVED

-361 EEEIKKDP
+361 EEKIKKDP
-369 EEGSAVNSSDNSN
+369 EEENTVNSSDNRN
-382 EISTNNEPTSS
+382 EISTNNELTNS
-393 EPTNNEISSNNDQT
+393 EATNNEISNNTDPV
-407 NNITHNDNSSGEN
+407 NNVVHNDNVSGEN

-520 DYNATEDLGGAF
+520 DYNVRDDLGNAF
-532 KFKDGRSR
+532 KFENGSDR
-540 IHYNEGLYRQLK
+540 IILNAGLYTRAN
-552 GHAKSHGTMV
+552 GHKSSHGTMV
-562 AGVIDLKNK
+562 AGVIDQKNK
-571 NATIYAYSAENQGSG
+571 NATLYAYTAKSAYMEAV
-586 TMSATNQHYEEAY
+586 SASNQHYDEAY
-599 ERGVRIFNNSYGN
+599 RHGVRIFNNSYGN
-612 NPHKDSVRDRGWK
+612 NPHRDSVNGKGWK
-625 NLANLYLYTK
+625 QLSDLHLYK
-635 LAEMAERDSIFVWAS
+635 QLAEMAERDSIFVWAS
-650 GNEGK
+650 GNDGRDK
-655 NKSTGRSEYATV
+655 KTGRSEYATI
-667 EGHVPVVRD
+667 EGHVPVIRD

-681 WIVVTSVDFRNSAL
+681 WIVVTSINPQNSGVME
-695 KDYASK
+695 YASQ
-701 IGPDAKNWGIAA
+701 IGKDAKNWGIAA
-713 HGEWELFNGKAQ
+713 PGEWYLFGDKVR

-759 LSTANKLN
+759 LSTANKLG
-767 SSDVTEEPNERVG
+767 SSEVTEEPNERVG

-794 RFDTKLLTDDN
+794 RFDTKLLTNDN
-805 KNQVVARLDYK
+805 KTHVVAKLDYK
-816 PHTDRTKYT
+816 YHTDRTKYT

-840 TGTLYFTGSNSYSGN
+840 TGTLYLTGSNSYSGN

-867 ELKQSAVEIQSQG
+867 ELKQSTVEIQSQG
-880 TLLTKNLVNAEKEVN
+880 TLLTKNL
-895 IGKDINNSGSL
+895 NNSQTEVKIVKNVDNKGSL

-918 YTTSNNARTVIDID
+918 YTTSNNTRTVIDID

-958 VVSREPQTKTIIES
+958 VVSRDPQTKTIIES
-972 PNAIKNYNGN
+972 QNPIQNYNGD

-999 LNNENKE
+999 LKEGNNKE

-1051 GNLRSTAL
+1051 RNLRSAAL
-1059 SFINAKPQAVASAVD
+1059 SFINAKPQAVASALD

-1104 SNIQDIKPYHI
+1104 LNIQDIKPYHI
-1115 YTQLATQSLKLYQD
+1115 YTQLATQNLKLYQND
-1129 DNFGFA
+1129 DFGFA
-1135 DLKNSADSQLVGID
+1135 NLKNSADSQLVGID

-1166 KLSPLSSKDQQVGKV
+1166 KLSPLSSQNQQVGKV

-1219 LPNGTQTIKADL
+1219 LPNGTQAIKADL
-1231 KLQNYSFYNETGLNL
+1231 KLRNYSFYNETGLNL

-1255 YVALHINRLKQD
+1255 YIALHINRLKQD

-1304 INLDISYLYNKN
+1304 INLDVSYLYNKN
-1316 SMDNIVSGKYIISNT
+1316 SMNNMLSGKYIVSST

-1337 MRLPR
+1337 MRLPK

-1358 LNIYA
+1358 FNIYA

>member
-22 CKKDGTGGNS
+22 CKKDGAGGDS

-55 ESSGTTNNGFNKL
+55 ESSRTTNNGFNKL

-134 PKIDSPSSTE
+134 PKVDSPSSTE

-189 VAKEDRKKEEV
+189 VAKEDRKEEV

-230 ENSQAEEDHQADE
+230 ENSQAEEDHQANE

-520 DYNATEDLGGAF
+520 DYNATEDLGRAF

>member
-1 MNIKKSI
+1 M
-8 LSTMLLSSAVLLSS
+8 
-22 CKKDGTGGNS
+22 
-32 PQHNKEQNP
+32 
-41 VNSSIGSHFSADSA
+41 
-55 ESSGTTNNGFNKL
+55 
-68 PDGQTD
+68 
-74 NHNALTSHSSNTNHH
+74 
-89 LNTSNDSVLSNTS
+89 
-102 ITPNLPAV
+102 
-110 PDNSTPTDSPNNSAT
+110 
-125 ADSQKPSDD
+125 
-134 PKIDSPSSTE
+134 
-144 SSITSNEPTISDN
+144 
-157 QTTSDSPNATDK
+157 
-169 PSTVD
+169 
-174 TNNEQATAETTDKQE
+174 
-189 VAKEDRKKEEV
+189 
-200 VEEPKVEHQEKPQ
+200 
-213 TETEKQPPREE
+213 
-224 ENPQTE
+224 
-230 ENSQAEEDHQADE
+230 
-243 LPKVEEQP
+243 PKVEEQP
-251 EAEEKAEDEKESQ
+251 EAEEKAEEEKESQ
-264 SSETQTAP
+264 SSEIQTAP
-272 ETQTNTEV
+272 ETQTN
-280 QLPETE
+280 
-286 QAKSENSTQSQVEPT
+286 
-301 EQPSKENT
+301 
-309 TTEESTKQEL
+309 
-319 SAEEPS
+319 
-325 KVEPPQEEFPQV
+325 
-337 EDQKQPINT
+337 
-346 EAETSVED
+346 
-354 SKEKEKI
+354 
-361 EEEIKKDP
+361 
-369 EEGSAVNSSDNSN
+369 SN
-382 EISTNNEPTSS
+382 EIPINN
-393 EPTNNEISSNNDQT
+393 EPTNNEISSNNDPT

-420 INQENNNLS
+420 INQENNETGKENSSEDSPSFNQDLTTTTPENNNLS

-471 NPSTQSNS
+471 NPSTQSNP
-479 SINPVDNQPWAKPE
+479 SIKPVDNQSWVQPQ
-493 VEKLDKNNYQNTQ
+493 VEKLDKNNYQQTAQ
-506 QQSKFTN
+506 ETKFTN

-520 DYNATEDLGGAF
+520 DYNVRDDLGKAF
-532 KFKDGRSR
+532 KFENGSDR
-540 IHYNEGLYRQLK
+540 IILNAGLYTRAN
-552 GHAKSHGTMV
+552 GHKSSHGTMV
-562 AGVIDLKNK
+562 AGVIDQKNK
-571 NATIYAYSAENQGSG
+571 NATLYAYTAKSAYMEAV
-586 TMSATNQHYEEAY
+586 SASNQHYDEAY
-599 ERGVRIFNNSYGN
+599 RHGVRIFNNSYGN
-612 NPHKDSVRDRGWK
+612 NPHRDSVNGKGWK
-625 NLANLYLYTK
+625 QLSDLHLYK
-635 LAEMAERDSIFVWAS
+635 QLAEMAERDSIFVWAS
-650 GNEGK
+650 GNDGRDK
-655 NKSTGRSEYATV
+655 KTGRSEYATI
-667 EGHVPVVRD
+667 EGHVPVIRD

-681 WIVVTSVDFRNSAL
+681 WIVVTSINPQNSGVME
-695 KDYASK
+695 YASQ
-701 IGPDAKNWGIAA
+701 IGKDAKNWGIAA
-713 HGEWELFNGKAQ
+713 PGEWYLFGDKVR

-759 LSTANKLN
+759 LSTANKLG
-767 SSDVTEEPNERVG
+767 SSEVTEEPNERVG

-794 RFDTKLLTDDN
+794 RFDTRLLTDDN
-805 KNQVVARLDYK
+805 KTHVVAKLDYK
-816 PHTDRTKYT
+816 HHTDRTKYT

-867 ELKQSAVEIQSQG
+867 ELKQSTVEIQSQG
-880 TLLTKNLVNAEKEVN
+880 TLLTKNL
-895 IGKDINNSGSL
+895 NNSQTEVKIVKNVDNKGSL

-932 KSKLTVKG
+932 KSKLKVNGT
-940 NVNLQNSRIVAD
+940 VNLQGSYIVAD

-958 VVSREPQTKTIIES
+958 VVSRDPQTKTIIES
-972 PNAIKNYNGN
+972 QNPIQNYNGD

-999 LNNENKE
+999 LKEGNNKE

-1316 SMDNIVSGKYIISNT
+1316 SMDNIVNGKYIISDT

-1384 GAKYNF
+1384 GAKYYF

>member
-1 MNIKKSI
+1 M
-8 LSTMLLSSAVLLSS
+8 
-22 CKKDGTGGNS
+22 
-32 PQHNKEQNP
+32 
-41 VNSSIGSHFSADSA
+41 
-55 ESSGTTNNGFNKL
+55 
-68 PDGQTD
+68 
-74 NHNALTSHSSNTNHH
+74 
-89 LNTSNDSVLSNTS
+89 
-102 ITPNLPAV
+102 
-110 PDNSTPTDSPNNSAT
+110 PTDSSNSAT
-125 ADSQKPSDD
+125 SDSQKPSDE
-134 PKIDSPSSTE
+134 PKADSPSSAE
-144 SSITSNEPTISDN
+144 SSTTSNEPIISDN
-157 QTTSDSPNATDK
+157 QTTSNDPTTSDSPNSTDK
-169 PSTVD
+169 PSTEN

-189 VAKEDRKKEEV
+189 VAKEDRKEEV
-200 VEEPKVEHQEKPQ
+200 VEEPKVEHQEQPQ

-230 ENSQAEEDHQADE
+230 ENSQAEEDPQADE

-251 EAEEKAEDEKESQ
+251 EAEEKAEEEKESQ
-264 SSETQTAP
+264 SSEIQTAP
-272 ETQTNTEV
+272 ETQTN
-280 QLPETE
+280 
-286 QAKSENSTQSQVEPT
+286 
-301 EQPSKENT
+301 
-309 TTEESTKQEL
+309 
-319 SAEEPS
+319 
-325 KVEPPQEEFPQV
+325 
-337 EDQKQPINT
+337 
-346 EAETSVED
+346 
-354 SKEKEKI
+354 
-361 EEEIKKDP
+361 
-369 EEGSAVNSSDNSN
+369 SN
-382 EISTNNEPTSS
+382 EIPINNEPTNN
-393 EPTNNEISSNNDQT
+393 EPTNNEISSNNDPT

-420 INQENNNLS
+420 INQENNETGKENSSEDSPSFNQDLTTIIPENNNLS

-479 SINPVDNQPWAKPE
+479 SINPMDNQPWAKPE
-493 VEKLDKNNYQNTQ
+493 VEKLDKNNYQQTAQ
-506 QQSKFTN
+506 ETKFTN
-513 KIGIVDM
+513 RIGIVDM
-520 DYNATEDLGGAF
+520 DFNTRDDLGKAF
-532 KFKDGRSR
+532 KFENGLSR
-540 IHYNEGLYRQLK
+540 IVLNAGLYTSAN
-552 GHAKSHGTMV
+552 GHKSSHGTMV
-562 AGVIDLKNK
+562 AGVIDQKNK
-571 NATIYAYSAENQGSG
+571 NATLYAYTAKSAYMEAV
-586 TMSATNQHYEEAY
+586 SASNQHYNEAY
-599 ERGVRIFNNSYGN
+599 DHKVRIFNNSYGN
-612 NPHKDSVRDRGWK
+612 NPHRDSVKEKGWE
-625 NLANLYLYTK
+625 K
-635 LAEMAERDSIFVWAS
+635 LAGLDLYKQLAAMAEKDSIFVWAS
-650 GNEGK
+650 GNDGK
-655 NKSTGRSEYATV
+655 KRNTGQNEYATI
-667 EGHVPVVRD
+667 EGHVPLIRD

-681 WIVVTSVDFRNSAL
+681 WIVVTSVNPQNNGL
-695 KDYASK
+695 MDYASQ
-701 IGPDAKNWGIAA
+701 IGDKAKNWGIAA
-713 HGEWELFNGKAQ
+713 HGEWYLFDKQ
-725 TEGTS
+725 VRTEGTS
-730 FATPVVTAAVANVW
+730 FATPVVTAAAANVW

-780 WGVLNQDRALNGPA
+780 WGVLNQERALNGPA

-805 KNQVVARLDYK
+805 KTHVVAKLDYK
-816 PHTDRTKYT
+816 HHTDRTKYT
-825 WSNNIKGDAGFKKQG
+825 WSNNIQGDAGFKKQG

-867 ELKQSAVEIQSQG
+867 ELKQSTVEIQSQG
-880 TLLTKNLVNAEKEVN
+880 TLLTKNL
-895 IGKDINNSGSL
+895 NNSQTEVKIVKNVDNKGSL

-932 KSKLTVKG
+932 KSKLKVNGT
-940 NVNLQNSRIVAD
+940 VNLQGSYIVAD

-958 VVSREPQTKTIIES
+958 VVQREPQTKTIIES
-972 PNAIKNYNGN
+972 PNAIKNYNEN
-982 YKISDR
+982 YKISDQ

-1018 VLKSANESSL
+1018 VLNAANESSL

-1051 GNLRSTAL
+1051 RNLRSTAL

-1205 SFTDIKGKLDRTLL
+1205 SFTDIKGKLDRTLS
-1219 LPNGTQTIKADL
+1219 LPNGTQIIKADL

-1281 YHKTHYGYELGLR
+1281 YHKT
-1294 LNQSLSEKLN
+1294 
-1304 INLDISYLYNKN
+1304 
-1316 SMDNIVSGKYIISNT
+1316 
-1331 ETKLYG
+1331 
-1337 MRLPR
+1337 
-1342 YEFKT
+1342 
-1347 SLGMGYYLTEN
+1347 
-1358 LNIYA
+1358 
-1363 NIAYYRLWNN
+1363 
-1373 PMKSYYKEGNI
+1373 
-1384 GAKYNF
+1384 

>member
-1 MNIKKSI
+1 M
-8 LSTMLLSSAVLLSS
+8 
-22 CKKDGTGGNS
+22 
-32 PQHNKEQNP
+32 
-41 VNSSIGSHFSADSA
+41 
-55 ESSGTTNNGFNKL
+55 
-68 PDGQTD
+68 
-74 NHNALTSHSSNTNHH
+74 
-89 LNTSNDSVLSNTS
+89 
-102 ITPNLPAV
+102 
-110 PDNSTPTDSPNNSAT
+110 PTDSSNSAT
-125 ADSQKPSDD
+125 SDSQKPSDE
-134 PKIDSPSSTE
+134 PKADSPSSAE
-144 SSITSNEPTISDN
+144 SSTTSNEPIISDN
-157 QTTSDSPNATDK
+157 QTTSNDPTTSDSPNSTDK
-169 PSTVD
+169 PSTEN

-189 VAKEDRKKEEV
+189 VAKEDRKEEV
-200 VEEPKVEHQEKPQ
+200 VEKPKVEHQEQPQ

-230 ENSQAEEDHQADE
+230 ENSQAEEDPQADE

-251 EAEEKAEDEKESQ
+251 EAEEKAEEEKESQ
-264 SSETQTAP
+264 SSEIQTAP
-272 ETQTNTEV
+272 ETQTN
-280 QLPETE
+280 
-286 QAKSENSTQSQVEPT
+286 
-301 EQPSKENT
+301 
-309 TTEESTKQEL
+309 
-319 SAEEPS
+319 
-325 KVEPPQEEFPQV
+325 
-337 EDQKQPINT
+337 
-346 EAETSVED
+346 
-354 SKEKEKI
+354 
-361 EEEIKKDP
+361 
-369 EEGSAVNSSDNSN
+369 SN
-382 EISTNNEPTSS
+382 EIPINN
-393 EPTNNEISSNNDQT
+393 EPTNNEISSNNDPT

-420 INQENNNLS
+420 INQENNETGKENSSEDSPSFNQDLTTIIPENNNLS

-444 VSGNNSVENND
+444 VSGNNSLENND

-479 SINPVDNQPWAKPE
+479 SINPVDNQPWVNPE
-493 VEKLDKNNYQNTQ
+493 VERLDKNNYQQTAQ
-506 QQSKFTN
+506 ETKFTN
-513 KIGIVDM
+513 RIGIVDM
-520 DYNATEDLGGAF
+520 DFNTRDDLGKAF
-532 KFKDGRSR
+532 KFENGLSR
-540 IHYNEGLYRQLK
+540 IVLNAGLYTSAN
-552 GHAKSHGTMV
+552 GHKSSHGTMV
-562 AGVIDLKNK
+562 AGVIDQKNK
-571 NATIYAYSAENQGSG
+571 NATLYAYTAKSAYMEAV
-586 TMSATNQHYEEAY
+586 SASNQHYNEAY
-599 ERGVRIFNNSYGN
+599 DHKVRIFNNSYGN
-612 NPHKDSVRDRGWK
+612 NPHRDSVKEKGWE
-625 NLANLYLYTK
+625 K
-635 LAEMAERDSIFVWAS
+635 LAGLDLYKQLAAMAEKDSIFVWAS
-650 GNEGK
+650 GNDGK
-655 NKSTGRSEYATV
+655 KRNTGQNEYATI
-667 EGHVPVVRD
+667 EGHVPLIRD

-681 WIVVTSVDFRNSAL
+681 WIVVTSVNPQNNGL
-695 KDYASK
+695 MDYASQ
-701 IGPDAKNWGIAA
+701 IGDKAKNWGIAA
-713 HGEWELFNGKAQ
+713 HGEWYLFDKQ
-725 TEGTS
+725 VRTEGTS
-730 FATPVVTAAVANVW
+730 FATPVVTAAAANVW

-780 WGVLNQDRALNGPA
+780 WGVLNQERALNGPA
-794 RFDTKLLTDDN
+794 RFDTKLLTNDN
-805 KNQVVARLDYK
+805 KTYVVAKLDYK
-816 PHTDRTKYT
+816 HHTDRTKYT
-825 WSNNIKGDAGFKKQG
+825 WSNNIQGDAGFKKQG

-867 ELKQSAVEIQSQG
+867 ELKQSTVEIQSQG
-880 TLLTKNLVNAEKEVN
+880 TLLTKNL
-895 IGKDINNSGSL
+895 NNSQTEVKIVKNVDNKGSL

-932 KSKLTVKG
+932 KSKLKVNGT
-940 NVNLQNSRIVAD
+940 VNLQGSYIVAD

-958 VVSREPQTKTIIES
+958 VVSRDPQTKTIIES
-972 PNAIKNYNGN
+972 QNPIQNYNGD

-999 LNNENKE
+999 LKEGNNKE

-1316 SMDNIVSGKYIISNT
+1316 SMDNIVNGKYIISDT

-1384 GAKYNF
+1384 GAKYYF

>member
-1 MNIKKSI
+1 M
-8 LSTMLLSSAVLLSS
+8 
-22 CKKDGTGGNS
+22 
-32 PQHNKEQNP
+32 
-41 VNSSIGSHFSADSA
+41 
-55 ESSGTTNNGFNKL
+55 
-68 PDGQTD
+68 
-74 NHNALTSHSSNTNHH
+74 
-89 LNTSNDSVLSNTS
+89 
-102 ITPNLPAV
+102 
-110 PDNSTPTDSPNNSAT
+110 PTDSSNSAT
-125 ADSQKPSDD
+125 SDSQKPSDE
-134 PKIDSPSSTE
+134 PKADSPSSAE
-144 SSITSNEPTISDN
+144 SSTTSNEPIISDN
-157 QTTSDSPNATDK
+157 QTTSNDPTTSDSPNSTDK
-169 PSTVD
+169 PSTEN

-189 VAKEDRKKEEV
+189 VAKEDRKEEV

-272 ETQTNTEV
+272 ETQTN
-280 QLPETE
+280 
-286 QAKSENSTQSQVEPT
+286 
-301 EQPSKENT
+301 
-309 TTEESTKQEL
+309 
-319 SAEEPS
+319 
-325 KVEPPQEEFPQV
+325 
-337 EDQKQPINT
+337 
-346 EAETSVED
+346 
-354 SKEKEKI
+354 
-361 EEEIKKDP
+361 
-369 EEGSAVNSSDNSN
+369 SN
-382 EISTNNEPTSS
+382 EIPINNEPTNNEPTNN
-393 EPTNNEISSNNDQT
+393 EPTNNEISSNNDPT

-420 INQENNNLS
+420 INQENNET
-429 AGNSDDNKNT
+429 GKENS
-439 DTENN
+439 
-444 VSGNNSVENND
+444 
-455 VTLNLNNNSES
+455 SEDS
-466 TTPEN
+466 PSFNQDLTTTTPEN

-493 VEKLDKNNYQNTQ
+493 VEKLDKNNYENTQ

-532 KFKDGRSR
+532 KFSNGQSR
-540 IHYNEGLYRQLK
+540 IIYNAGLDRRVK
-552 GHAKSHGTMV
+552 GHSKSHGTMA

-571 NATIYAYSAENQGSG
+571 NATIYAYSAENQGSS
-586 TMSATNQHYEEAY
+586 TMSATNLHYEEPY
-599 ERGVRIFNNSYGN
+599 NRGVRIFNNSYGN
-612 NPHKDSVRDRGWK
+612 NPHKDSVKNRGWES
-625 NLANLYLYTK
+625 LASLPLYVK
-635 LAEMAERDSIFVWAS
+635 LAEMAEKDSIFVWAS

-655 NKSTGRSEYATV
+655 DKINGRSEYATV
-667 EGHVPVVRD
+667 EGHVPVIRD

-681 WIVVTSVDFRNSAL
+681 WIVVTSVNSHNNGL
-695 KDYASK
+695 TEYASK
-701 IGPDAKNWGIAA
+701 IGDRAKNWGIAA
-713 HGEWELFNGKAQ
+713 PGEWYLFDGKVR

-780 WGVLNQDRALNGPA
+780 WGILNQDRALNGPA

-805 KNQVVARLDYK
+805 KTHVVAKLDYK
-816 PHTDRTKYT
+816 HHTDRTKYT
-825 WSNNIKGDAGFKKQG
+825 WSNNIQGDAGFKKQG

-867 ELKQSAVEIQSQG
+867 ELKQSTVEIQSQG
-880 TLLTKNLVNAEKEVN
+880 TLLTKNL
-895 IGKDINNSGSL
+895 NNSQTEVKIVKNVDNKGSL

-932 KSKLTVKG
+932 KSKLKVNGT
-940 NVNLQNSRIVAD
+940 VNLQGSYIVAD

-958 VVSREPQTKTIIES
+958 VVSRDPQTKTIIES
-972 PNAIKNYNGN
+972 QNPIQNYNGD

-999 LNNENKE
+999 LKEGNNKE

-1316 SMDNIVSGKYIISNT
+1316 SMDNIVNGKYIISDT

-1384 GAKYNF
+1384 GAKYYF

>member
-1 MNIKKSI
+1 M
-8 LSTMLLSSAVLLSS
+8 
-22 CKKDGTGGNS
+22 
-32 PQHNKEQNP
+32 
-41 VNSSIGSHFSADSA
+41 
-55 ESSGTTNNGFNKL
+55 
-68 PDGQTD
+68 
-74 NHNALTSHSSNTNHH
+74 
-89 LNTSNDSVLSNTS
+89 
-102 ITPNLPAV
+102 
-110 PDNSTPTDSPNNSAT
+110 PTDSSNSAT
-125 ADSQKPSDD
+125 SDSQKPSDE
-134 PKIDSPSSTE
+134 PKADSPSSAE
-144 SSITSNEPTISDN
+144 SSTTSNEPIISDN
-157 QTTSDSPNATDK
+157 QTTSNDPTTSDSPNSTDK
-169 PSTVD
+169 PSTEN

-189 VAKEDRKKEEV
+189 VAKEDRKEEV
-200 VEEPKVEHQEKPQ
+200 VEEPKVEHQEQPQ

-230 ENSQAEEDHQADE
+230 ENSQAEEDPQADE

-251 EAEEKAEDEKESQ
+251 EAEEKAEEEKESQ
-264 SSETQTAP
+264 SSEIQTAP
-272 ETQTNTEV
+272 ETQTN
-280 QLPETE
+280 
-286 QAKSENSTQSQVEPT
+286 
-301 EQPSKENT
+301 
-309 TTEESTKQEL
+309 
-319 SAEEPS
+319 
-325 KVEPPQEEFPQV
+325 
-337 EDQKQPINT
+337 
-346 EAETSVED
+346 
-354 SKEKEKI
+354 
-361 EEEIKKDP
+361 
-369 EEGSAVNSSDNSN
+369 SN
-382 EISTNNEPTSS
+382 EIPINNEPTNN
-393 EPTNNEISSNNDQT
+393 EPTNNEISSNNDPT

-420 INQENNNLS
+420 INQENNETGKENSSEDSPSFNQDLTTIIPENNNLS

-479 SINPVDNQPWAKPE
+479 SINPMDNQPWAKPE
-493 VEKLDKNNYQNTQ
+493 VEKLDKNNYQQTAQ
-506 QQSKFTN
+506 ETKFTN
-513 KIGIVDM
+513 RIGIVDM
-520 DYNATEDLGGAF
+520 DFNTRDDLGKAF
-532 KFKDGRSR
+532 KFENGLSR
-540 IHYNEGLYRQLK
+540 IVLNAGLYTSAN
-552 GHAKSHGTMV
+552 GHKSSHGTMV
-562 AGVIDLKNK
+562 AGVIDQKNK
-571 NATIYAYSAENQGSG
+571 NATLYAYTAKSAYMEAV
-586 TMSATNQHYEEAY
+586 SASNQHYNEAY
-599 ERGVRIFNNSYGN
+599 DHKVRIFNNSYGN
-612 NPHKDSVRDRGWK
+612 NPHRDSVKEKGWE
-625 NLANLYLYTK
+625 K
-635 LAEMAERDSIFVWAS
+635 LAGLDLYKQLAAMAEKDSIFVWAS
-650 GNEGK
+650 GNDGK
-655 NKSTGRSEYATV
+655 KRNTGQNEYATI
-667 EGHVPVVRD
+667 EGHVPLIRD

-681 WIVVTSVDFRNSAL
+681 WIVVTSVNPQNNGL
-695 KDYASK
+695 MDYASQ
-701 IGPDAKNWGIAA
+701 IGDKAKNWGIAA
-713 HGEWELFNGKAQ
+713 HGEWYLFDKQ
-725 TEGTS
+725 VRTEGTS
-730 FATPVVTAAVANVW
+730 FATPVVTAAAANVW

-780 WGVLNQDRALNGPA
+780 WGVLNQERALNGPA

-805 KNQVVARLDYK
+805 KTHVVAKLDYK
-816 PHTDRTKYT
+816 HHTDRTKYT
-825 WSNNIKGDAGFKKQG
+825 WSNNIQGDAGFKKQG

-867 ELKQSAVEIQSQG
+867 ELKQSTVEIQSQG
-880 TLLTKNLVNAEKEVN
+880 TLLTKNL
-895 IGKDINNSGSL
+895 NNSQTEVKIVKNVDNKGSL

-932 KSKLTVKG
+932 KSKLKVNGT
-940 NVNLQNSRIVAD
+940 VNLQGSYIVAD

-958 VVSREPQTKTIIES
+958 VVQREPQTKTIIES
-972 PNAIKNYNGN
+972 PNAIKNYNEN
-982 YKISDR
+982 YKISDQ

-1018 VLKSANESSL
+1018 VLNAANESSL

-1051 GNLRSTAL
+1051 RNLRSTAL

-1104 SNIQDIKPYHI
+1104 SNIQDIKSYHI
-1115 YTQLATQSLKLYQD
+1115 YTQLATQSLKLYQN

-1166 KLSPLSSKDQQVGKV
+1166 KLSPLSNKDQQVGKV

-1294 LNQSLSEKLN
+1294 LNQSLSEKFN

-1316 SMDNIVSGKYIISNT
+1316 NMDNIVSGKYIISNT

-1347 SLGMGYYLTEN
+1347 SLGMGYYLTKN

-1384 GAKYNF
+1384 GAKYYF

>member
-22 CKKDGTGGNS
+22 CKKDGAGGDS

-55 ESSGTTNNGFNKL
+55 ESSRTTNNGFNKL

-134 PKIDSPSSTE
+134 PKVDSPSSTE

-189 VAKEDRKKEEV
+189 VAKEDRKEEV

-230 ENSQAEEDHQADE
+230 ENSQAEENHQANE

-286 QAKSENSTQSQVEPT
+286 QTKSENSTQSQVEPT

-552 GHAKSHGTMV
+552 GHAKSHGTMA

-840 TGTLYFTGSNSYSGN
+840 TGTLYFTGANSYSGN

-867 ELKQSAVEIQSQG
+867 ELKQSEVEIQSQG

-958 VVSREPQTKTIIES
+958 VVSRDPQTKTIIES
-972 PNAIKNYNGN
+972 QNPIQNYNGG

-1028 KNVYTARSLDLILD
+1028 KNVYTARSFDLVLD

-1051 GNLRSTAL
+1051 KNLRSTAL

-1115 YTQLATQSLKLYQD
+1115 YTQLATQSLKLYQN

-1219 LPNGTQTIKADL
+1219 LPNDTQTIKADL

-1255 YVALHINRLKQD
+1255 YIALHINRLKQD

>member
-1 MNIKKSI
+1 M
-8 LSTMLLSSAVLLSS
+8 
-22 CKKDGTGGNS
+22 
-32 PQHNKEQNP
+32 
-41 VNSSIGSHFSADSA
+41 
-55 ESSGTTNNGFNKL
+55 
-68 PDGQTD
+68 
-74 NHNALTSHSSNTNHH
+74 
-89 LNTSNDSVLSNTS
+89 
-102 ITPNLPAV
+102 
-110 PDNSTPTDSPNNSAT
+110 PTDSSNSAT
-125 ADSQKPSDD
+125 SDSQKPSDE
-134 PKIDSPSSTE
+134 PKADSPSSAE
-144 SSITSNEPTISDN
+144 SSTTSNEPIISDN
-157 QTTSDSPNATDK
+157 QTTSNDPTTSDSPNSTDK
-169 PSTVD
+169 PSTEN

-189 VAKEDRKKEEV
+189 VAKEDRKEEV
-200 VEEPKVEHQEKPQ
+200 VEEPKVEHQEQPQ

-230 ENSQAEEDHQADE
+230 ENSQAEEDPQADE

-251 EAEEKAEDEKESQ
+251 EAEEKAEEEKESQ
-264 SSETQTAP
+264 SSEIQTAP
-272 ETQTNTEV
+272 ETQTN
-280 QLPETE
+280 
-286 QAKSENSTQSQVEPT
+286 
-301 EQPSKENT
+301 
-309 TTEESTKQEL
+309 
-319 SAEEPS
+319 
-325 KVEPPQEEFPQV
+325 
-337 EDQKQPINT
+337 
-346 EAETSVED
+346 
-354 SKEKEKI
+354 
-361 EEEIKKDP
+361 
-369 EEGSAVNSSDNSN
+369 SN
-382 EISTNNEPTSS
+382 EIPINNEPTNN
-393 EPTNNEISSNNDQT
+393 EPTNNEISSNNDPT

-420 INQENNNLS
+420 INQENNETGKENSSEDSPSFNQDLTTTTPENNNLS

-479 SINPVDNQPWAKPE
+479 SINPVDNQPWVNPE
-493 VEKLDKNNYQNTQ
+493 VERLDKNNYQKIAQET
-506 QQSKFTN
+506 KFTN
-513 KIGIVDM
+513 RIGIVDM
-520 DYNATEDLGGAF
+520 DFNTRDDLGKAF
-532 KFKDGRSR
+532 KFENGLSR
-540 IHYNEGLYRQLK
+540 IVLNAGLYTSAN
-552 GHAKSHGTMV
+552 GHKSSHGTMV
-562 AGVIDLKNK
+562 AGVIDQKNK
-571 NATIYAYSAENQGSG
+571 NATLYAYTAKSAYMEAV
-586 TMSATNQHYEEAY
+586 SASNQHYNEAY
-599 ERGVRIFNNSYGN
+599 DHKVRIFNNSYGN
-612 NPHKDSVRDRGWK
+612 NPHRDSVKEKGWE
-625 NLANLYLYTK
+625 K
-635 LAEMAERDSIFVWAS
+635 LAGLDLYKQLAAMAEKDSIFVWAS
-650 GNEGK
+650 GNDGK
-655 NKSTGRSEYATV
+655 KRNTGQNEYATI
-667 EGHVPVVRD
+667 EGHVPLIRD

-681 WIVVTSVDFRNSAL
+681 WIVVTSVNPQNNGL
-695 KDYASK
+695 MDYASQ
-701 IGPDAKNWGIAA
+701 IGDKAKNWGIAA
-713 HGEWELFNGKAQ
+713 HGEWYLFDKQ
-725 TEGTS
+725 VRTEGTS

-780 WGVLNQDRALNGPA
+780 WGILNQDRALNGPA

-805 KNQVVARLDYK
+805 KTHVVAKLDYK
-816 PHTDRTKYT
+816 HHTDRTKYT
-825 WSNNIKGDAGFKKQG
+825 WSNNIQGDAGFKKQG

-867 ELKQSAVEIQSQG
+867 ELKQSTVEIQSQG
-880 TLLTKNLVNAEKEVN
+880 TLLTKNL
-895 IGKDINNSGSL
+895 NNSQTEVKIVKNVDNKGSL

-918 YTTSNNARTVIDID
+918 YTTSNNTRTVIDID

-958 VVSREPQTKTIIES
+958 VVSRDPQTKTIIES
-972 PNAIKNYNGN
+972 QNPIQNYNGD

-999 LNNENKE
+999 LKEGNNKE

-1051 GNLRSTAL
+1051 RNLRSAAL

-1104 SNIQDIKPYHI
+1104 SNIQDIKSYHI
-1115 YTQLATQSLKLYQD
+1115 YTQLATQSLKLYQN

-1166 KLSPLSSKDQQVGKV
+1166 KLSPLSNKDQQVGKV

-1219 LPNGTQTIKADL
+1219 LPNGTQIIKADL

-1294 LNQSLSEKLN
+1294 LNQSLSEKFN

-1316 SMDNIVSGKYIISNT
+1316 NMDNIVSGKYIISNT

-1347 SLGMGYYLTEN
+1347 SLGMGYYLTKN

-1384 GAKYNF
+1384 GAKYYF

>member
-1 MNIKKSI
+1 M
-8 LSTMLLSSAVLLSS
+8 
-22 CKKDGTGGNS
+22 
-32 PQHNKEQNP
+32 
-41 VNSSIGSHFSADSA
+41 
-55 ESSGTTNNGFNKL
+55 
-68 PDGQTD
+68 
-74 NHNALTSHSSNTNHH
+74 
-89 LNTSNDSVLSNTS
+89 
-102 ITPNLPAV
+102 
-110 PDNSTPTDSPNNSAT
+110 PTDSSNSAT
-125 ADSQKPSDD
+125 SDSQKPSDE
-134 PKIDSPSSTE
+134 PKADSPSSAE
-144 SSITSNEPTISDN
+144 SSTTSNEPIISDN
-157 QTTSDSPNATDK
+157 QTTSNDPTTSDSPNSTDK
-169 PSTVD
+169 PSTEN

-189 VAKEDRKKEEV
+189 VAKEDRKEEV

-230 ENSQAEEDHQADE
+230 ENSQAEEDPQADE

-251 EAEEKAEDEKESQ
+251 EAEEKAEEEKESQ
-264 SSETQTAP
+264 SSEIQTAP
-272 ETQTNTEV
+272 ETQTN
-280 QLPETE
+280 
-286 QAKSENSTQSQVEPT
+286 
-301 EQPSKENT
+301 
-309 TTEESTKQEL
+309 
-319 SAEEPS
+319 
-325 KVEPPQEEFPQV
+325 
-337 EDQKQPINT
+337 
-346 EAETSVED
+346 
-354 SKEKEKI
+354 
-361 EEEIKKDP
+361 
-369 EEGSAVNSSDNSN
+369 SN
-382 EISTNNEPTSS
+382 EIPINN
-393 EPTNNEISSNNDQT
+393 EPTNNEISSNNDPT

-532 KFKDGRSR
+532 KFSNGQSR
-540 IHYNEGLYRQLK
+540 IIYNAGLDRRVK
-552 GHAKSHGTMV
+552 GHSKSHGTMA

-571 NATIYAYSAENQGSG
+571 NATIYAYSAENQGSS
-586 TMSATNQHYEEAY
+586 TMSATNLHYEEPY
-599 ERGVRIFNNSYGN
+599 NRGVRIFNNSYGN
-612 NPHKDSVRDRGWK
+612 NPHKDSVKNRGWES
-625 NLANLYLYTK
+625 LASLPLYVK
-635 LAEMAERDSIFVWAS
+635 LAEMAEKDSIFVWAS

-655 NKSTGRSEYATV
+655 DKINGRSEYATV
-667 EGHVPVVRD
+667 EGHVPVIRD

-681 WIVVTSVDFRNSAL
+681 WIVVTSVNSHNNGL
-695 KDYASK
+695 TEYASK
-701 IGPDAKNWGIAA
+701 IGDRAKNWGIAA
-713 HGEWELFNGKAQ
+713 PGEWYLFDGKVR

-767 SSDVTEEPNERVG
+767 SSAVTEEPNERVG
-780 WGVLNQDRALNGPA
+780 WGILNQDRALNGPA
-794 RFDTKLLTDDN
+794 RFDTKLLTNDN
-805 KNQVVARLDYK
+805 KTHVVAKLDYK
-816 PHTDRTKYT
+816 HHTDRTKYT
-825 WSNNIKGDAGFKKQG
+825 WSNNIQGDAGFKKQG

-867 ELKQSAVEIQSQG
+867 ELKQSTVEIQSQG
-880 TLLTKNLVNAEKEVN
+880 TLLTKNL
-895 IGKDINNSGSL
+895 NNSQTEVKIVKNVDNKGSL

-932 KSKLTVKG
+932 KSKLKVNGT
-940 NVNLQNSRIVAD
+940 VNLQGSYIVAD

-958 VVSREPQTKTIIES
+958 VVSRVPQTKTIIES
-972 PNAIKNYNGN
+972 QNVIQNYNGD

-988 ANPYIDLKEIK
+988 ASSYIDLKEIK
-999 LNNENKE
+999 LKEENNKE

-1018 VLKSANESSL
+1018 VLNAANESSL
-1028 KNVYTARSLDLILD
+1028 KNIYTARSLDLILD

-1051 GNLRSTAL
+1051 RNLRSAAL

-1104 SNIQDIKPYHI
+1104 SNIQDIKSYHI
-1115 YTQLATQSLKLYQD
+1115 YTQLATQSLKLYQN

-1166 KLSPLSSKDQQVGKV
+1166 KLSPLSNKDQQVGKV

-1219 LPNGTQTIKADL
+1219 LPNGTQIIKADL

-1294 LNQSLSEKLN
+1294 LNQSLSEKFN

-1316 SMDNIVSGKYIISNT
+1316 NMDNIVSGKYIISNT

-1347 SLGMGYYLTEN
+1347 SLGMGYYLTKN

-1384 GAKYNF
+1384 GAKYYF

>member
-41 VNSSIGSHFSADSA
+41 VNSSIGSHFSA

-68 PDGQTD
+68 PDRQTDRQTD

-102 ITPNLPAV
+102 ITPNLPAA
-110 PDNSTPTDSPNNSAT
+110 PDNSMPTDSSNSAT
-125 ADSQKPSDD
+125 SDSQKPSDE
-134 PKIDSPSSTE
+134 PKADSPSSAE
-144 SSITSNEPTISDN
+144 SSTTSNEPIISDN
-157 QTTSDSPNATDK
+157 QTTSNDPTTSDSPNSTDK
-169 PSTVD
+169 PSTEN

-189 VAKEDRKKEEV
+189 VAKEDRKEEV
-200 VEEPKVEHQEKPQ
+200 VEEPKVEHQEQPQ

-230 ENSQAEEDHQADE
+230 ENSQAEEDPQADE

-251 EAEEKAEDEKESQ
+251 EAEEKAEEEKESQ
-264 SSETQTAP
+264 SSEIQTAP
-272 ETQTNTEV
+272 ETQTN
-280 QLPETE
+280 
-286 QAKSENSTQSQVEPT
+286 
-301 EQPSKENT
+301 
-309 TTEESTKQEL
+309 
-319 SAEEPS
+319 
-325 KVEPPQEEFPQV
+325 
-337 EDQKQPINT
+337 
-346 EAETSVED
+346 
-354 SKEKEKI
+354 
-361 EEEIKKDP
+361 
-369 EEGSAVNSSDNSN
+369 SN
-382 EISTNNEPTSS
+382 EIPINNEPTNN
-393 EPTNNEISSNNDQT
+393 EPTNNEISSNNDPT

-420 INQENNNLS
+420 INQENNETGKENSSEDSPSFNQDLTTTTPENNNLS

-493 VEKLDKNNYQNTQ
+493 VEKLDKNNYENTQ

-532 KFKDGRSR
+532 KFSNGQSR
-540 IHYNEGLYRQLK
+540 IIYNAGLDRRVK
-552 GHAKSHGTMV
+552 GHSKSHGTMA

-571 NATIYAYSAENQGSG
+571 NATIYAYSAENQGSS
-586 TMSATNQHYEEAY
+586 TMSATNLHYEEPY
-599 ERGVRIFNNSYGN
+599 NRGVRIFNNSYGN
-612 NPHKDSVRDRGWK
+612 NPHKDSVKNRGWES
-625 NLANLYLYTK
+625 LASLPLYVK
-635 LAEMAERDSIFVWAS
+635 LAEMAEKDSIFVWAS

-655 NKSTGRSEYATV
+655 DKINGRSEYATV
-667 EGHVPVVRD
+667 EGHVPVIRD

-681 WIVVTSVDFRNSAL
+681 WIVVTSVNSHNNGL
-695 KDYASK
+695 TEYASK
-701 IGPDAKNWGIAA
+701 IGDRAKNWGIAA
-713 HGEWELFNGKAQ
+713 PGEWYLFDGKVR

-780 WGVLNQDRALNGPA
+780 WGILNQDRALNGPA

-805 KNQVVARLDYK
+805 KTHVVAKLDYK
-816 PHTDRTKYT
+816 HHTDRTKYT
-825 WSNNIKGDAGFKKQG
+825 WSNNIQGDAGFKKQG

-867 ELKQSAVEIQSQG
+867 ELKQSTVEIQSQG
-880 TLLTKNLVNAEKEVN
+880 TLLTKNL
-895 IGKDINNSGSL
+895 NNSQTEVKIVKNVDNKGSL

-932 KSKLTVKG
+932 KSKLKVNGT
-940 NVNLQNSRIVAD
+940 VNLQGSYIVAD

-958 VVSREPQTKTIIES
+958 VVQREPQTKTIIES

-982 YKISDR
+982 YKISDQ

-1018 VLKSANESSL
+1018 VLNAANESSL

-1051 GNLRSTAL
+1051 RNLRSTAL
-1059 SFINAKPQAVASAVD
+1059 SFMNAKPQAVASAVD

-1104 SNIQDIKPYHI
+1104 SNIQDIKSYHI
-1115 YTQLATQSLKLYQD
+1115 YTQLATQSLKLYQN

-1166 KLSPLSSKDQQVGKV
+1166 KLSPLSNKDQQVGKV

-1219 LPNGTQTIKADL
+1219 LPNGTQIIKADL

-1294 LNQSLSEKLN
+1294 LNQSLSEKFN

-1316 SMDNIVSGKYIISNT
+1316 NMDNIVSGKYIISNT

-1384 GAKYNF
+1384 GAKYYF

>member
-1 MNIKKSI
+1 MDLI
-8 LSTMLLSSAVLLSS
+8 
-22 CKKDGTGGNS
+22 NS
-32 PQHNKEQNP
+32 LTDRQT
-41 VNSSIGSHFSADSA
+41 DR
-55 ESSGTTNNGFNKL
+55 
-68 PDGQTD
+68 QTD
-74 NHNALTSHSSNTNHH
+74 NHNSTTSHSSNTNQR
-89 LNTSNDSVLSNTS
+89 LNGSSDSTSS
-102 ITPNLPAV
+102 
-110 PDNSTPTDSPNNSAT
+110 NNSLT
-125 ADSQKPSDD
+125 SDNQTPSDEPNKVDSSSSADS
-134 PKIDSPSSTE
+134 ST
-144 SSITSNEPTISDN
+144 TSNEPTISDN

-169 PSTVD
+169 PSTEN

-189 VAKEDRKKEEV
+189 VAKEEVKEEV
-200 VEEPKVEHQEKPQ
+200 KEERKEEITEEPKVENKEKTQ
-213 TETEKQPPREE
+213 TETENQPPRTE
-224 ENPQTE
+224 ENPQAE
-230 ENSQAEEDHQADE
+230 EN
-243 LPKVEEQP
+243 LP
-251 EAEEKAEDEKESQ
+251 A
-264 SSETQTAP
+264 
-272 ETQTNTEV
+272 
-280 QLPETE
+280 
-286 QAKSENSTQSQVEPT
+286 
-301 EQPSKENT
+301 
-309 TTEESTKQEL
+309 EESTKQEL
-319 SAEEPS
+319 PAEDPS
-325 KVEPPQEEFPQV
+325 KVESPQEKLPQV
-337 EDQKQPINT
+337 EEQKQPINT
-346 EAETSVED
+346 ETETSVED

-361 EEEIKKDP
+361 EEKIKKDP
-369 EEGSAVNSSDNSN
+369 EEENTVNSSDNRN
-382 EISTNNEPTSS
+382 EISTNNELTNS
-393 EPTNNEISSNNDQT
+393 EATNNEISNNTDPV
-407 NNITHNDNSSGEN
+407 NNVVHNDNVSGEN

-493 VEKLDKNNYQNTQ
+493 VEKLDKNNYENTQ

-520 DYNATEDLGGAF
+520 DYNVRDDLGNAF
-532 KFKDGRSR
+532 KFENGSDR
-540 IHYNEGLYRQLK
+540 IILNAGLYTRAN
-552 GHAKSHGTMV
+552 GHKSSHGTMV
-562 AGVIDLKNK
+562 AGVIDQKNK
-571 NATIYAYSAENQGSG
+571 NATLYAYTAKSAYMEAV
-586 TMSATNQHYEEAY
+586 SASNQHYDEAY
-599 ERGVRIFNNSYGN
+599 RHGVRIFNNSYGN
-612 NPHKDSVRDRGWK
+612 NPHRDSVNGKGWK
-625 NLANLYLYTK
+625 QLSDLHLYK
-635 LAEMAERDSIFVWAS
+635 QLAEMAERDSIFVWAS
-650 GNEGK
+650 GNDGRDK
-655 NKSTGRSEYATV
+655 KTGRSEYATI
-667 EGHVPVVRD
+667 EGHVPVIRD

-681 WIVVTSVDFRNSAL
+681 WIVVTSINPQNSGVME
-695 KDYASK
+695 YASQ
-701 IGPDAKNWGIAA
+701 IGKDAKNWGIAA
-713 HGEWELFNGKAQ
+713 PGEWYLFGDKVR

-759 LSTANKLN
+759 LSTANKLG
-767 SSDVTEEPNERVG
+767 SSEVTEEPNERVG

-794 RFDTKLLTDDN
+794 RFDTKLLTNDN
-805 KNQVVARLDYK
+805 KTHVVAKLDYK
-816 PHTDRTKYT
+816 YHTDRTKYT

-840 TGTLYFTGSNSYSGN
+840 TGTLYLTGSNSYSGN

-867 ELKQSAVEIQSQG
+867 ELKQSTVEIQSQG
-880 TLLTKNLVNAEKEVN
+880 TLLTKNL
-895 IGKDINNSGSL
+895 NNSQTEVKIVKNVDNKGSL

-932 KSKLTVKG
+932 KSKLKVNGT
-940 NVNLQNSRIVAD
+940 VNLQGSYIVAD

-958 VVSREPQTKTIIES
+958 VVSRDPQTKTIIES
-972 PNAIKNYNGN
+972 QNPIQNYNGD

-999 LNNENKE
+999 LKEGNNKE

-1316 SMDNIVSGKYIISNT
+1316 SMDNIVNGKYIISDT

-1384 GAKYNF
+1384 GAKYYF

>member
-1 MNIKKSI
+1 M
-8 LSTMLLSSAVLLSS
+8 
-22 CKKDGTGGNS
+22 
-32 PQHNKEQNP
+32 
-41 VNSSIGSHFSADSA
+41 
-55 ESSGTTNNGFNKL
+55 
-68 PDGQTD
+68 
-74 NHNALTSHSSNTNHH
+74 
-89 LNTSNDSVLSNTS
+89 
-102 ITPNLPAV
+102 
-110 PDNSTPTDSPNNSAT
+110 PTDSSNSAT
-125 ADSQKPSDD
+125 SDSQKPSDE
-134 PKIDSPSSTE
+134 PKADSPSSAE
-144 SSITSNEPTISDN
+144 SSTTSNEPIISDN
-157 QTTSDSPNATDK
+157 QTTSNDPTTSDSPNSTDK
-169 PSTVD
+169 PSTEN

-189 VAKEDRKKEEV
+189 VAKEDRKEEV
-200 VEEPKVEHQEKPQ
+200 VEEPKVEHQEQPQ

-230 ENSQAEEDHQADE
+230 ENSQAEEDPQADE

-251 EAEEKAEDEKESQ
+251 EAEEKAEEEKESQ
-264 SSETQTAP
+264 SSEIQTAP
-272 ETQTNTEV
+272 ETQTN
-280 QLPETE
+280 
-286 QAKSENSTQSQVEPT
+286 
-301 EQPSKENT
+301 
-309 TTEESTKQEL
+309 
-319 SAEEPS
+319 
-325 KVEPPQEEFPQV
+325 
-337 EDQKQPINT
+337 
-346 EAETSVED
+346 
-354 SKEKEKI
+354 
-361 EEEIKKDP
+361 
-369 EEGSAVNSSDNSN
+369 SN
-382 EISTNNEPTSS
+382 EIPINNEPTNN
-393 EPTNNEISSNNDQT
+393 EPTNNEISSNNDPT

-493 VEKLDKNNYQNTQ
+493 VEKLDKNNYENTQ

-532 KFKDGRSR
+532 KFSNGQSR
-540 IHYNEGLYRQLK
+540 IIYNAGLDRRVK
-552 GHAKSHGTMV
+552 GHSKSHGTMA

-571 NATIYAYSAENQGSG
+571 NATIYAYSAENQGSS
-586 TMSATNQHYEEAY
+586 TMSATNLHYEEPY
-599 ERGVRIFNNSYGN
+599 NRGVRIFNNSYGN
-612 NPHKDSVRDRGWK
+612 NPHKDSVKNRGWES
-625 NLANLYLYTK
+625 LASLPLYVK
-635 LAEMAERDSIFVWAS
+635 LAEMAEKDSIFVWAS

-655 NKSTGRSEYATV
+655 DKINGRSEYATV
-667 EGHVPVVRD
+667 EGHVPVIRD

-681 WIVVTSVDFRNSAL
+681 WIVVTSVNSHNNGL
-695 KDYASK
+695 TEYASK
-701 IGPDAKNWGIAA
+701 IGDRAKNWGIAA
-713 HGEWELFNGKAQ
+713 PGEWYLFDGKVR

-780 WGVLNQDRALNGPA
+780 WGVLNQERALNGPA
-794 RFDTKLLTDDN
+794 RFDTKLLTNDN
-805 KNQVVARLDYK
+805 KTHVVAKLDYK
-816 PHTDRTKYT
+816 HHTDRTKYT
-825 WSNNIKGDAGFKKQG
+825 WSNNIQGDAGFKKQG

-867 ELKQSAVEIQSQG
+867 ELKQSTVEIQSQG
-880 TLLTKNLVNAEKEVN
+880 TLLTKNL
-895 IGKDINNSGSL
+895 NNSQTEVKIVKNVDNKGSL

-932 KSKLTVKG
+932 KSKLKVNGT
-940 NVNLQNSRIVAD
+940 VNLQGSYIVAD

-958 VVSREPQTKTIIES
+958 VVQREPQTKTIIES

-982 YKISDR
+982 YKISDQ

-1018 VLKSANESSL
+1018 VLNAANESSL

-1051 GNLRSTAL
+1051 RNLRSTAL
-1059 SFINAKPQAVASAVD
+1059 SFMNAKPQAVASAVD

-1104 SNIQDIKPYHI
+1104 SNIQDIKSYHI

-1166 KLSPLSSKDQQVGKV
+1166 KLSPLSNKDQQVGKV

-1219 LPNGTQTIKADL
+1219 LPNGTQIIKADL

-1294 LNQSLSEKLN
+1294 LNQSLSEKFN

-1316 SMDNIVSGKYIISNT
+1316 NMDNIVSGKYIISNT

-1384 GAKYNF
+1384 GAKYYF

>member
-1 MNIKKSI
+1 M
-8 LSTMLLSSAVLLSS
+8 
-22 CKKDGTGGNS
+22 
-32 PQHNKEQNP
+32 
-41 VNSSIGSHFSADSA
+41 
-55 ESSGTTNNGFNKL
+55 
-68 PDGQTD
+68 
-74 NHNALTSHSSNTNHH
+74 
-89 LNTSNDSVLSNTS
+89 
-102 ITPNLPAV
+102 
-110 PDNSTPTDSPNNSAT
+110 PTDSSNSAT
-125 ADSQKPSDD
+125 SDSQKPSDE
-134 PKIDSPSSTE
+134 PKADSPSSAE
-144 SSITSNEPTISDN
+144 SSTTSNEPIISDN
-157 QTTSDSPNATDK
+157 QTTSNDPTTSDSPNSTDK
-169 PSTVD
+169 PSTEN

-189 VAKEDRKKEEV
+189 VAKEDRKEEV
-200 VEEPKVEHQEKPQ
+200 VEEPKVEHQEQPQ

-230 ENSQAEEDHQADE
+230 ENSQAEEDPQADE

-251 EAEEKAEDEKESQ
+251 EAEEKAEEEKESQ
-264 SSETQTAP
+264 SSEIQTAP
-272 ETQTNTEV
+272 ETQTN
-280 QLPETE
+280 
-286 QAKSENSTQSQVEPT
+286 
-301 EQPSKENT
+301 
-309 TTEESTKQEL
+309 
-319 SAEEPS
+319 
-325 KVEPPQEEFPQV
+325 
-337 EDQKQPINT
+337 
-346 EAETSVED
+346 
-354 SKEKEKI
+354 
-361 EEEIKKDP
+361 
-369 EEGSAVNSSDNSN
+369 SN
-382 EISTNNEPTSS
+382 EIPINN
-393 EPTNNEISSNNDQT
+393 EPTNNEISSNNDPT

-532 KFKDGRSR
+532 KFSNGQSR
-540 IHYNEGLYRQLK
+540 IIYNAGLDRRVK
-552 GHAKSHGTMV
+552 GHSKSHGTMA

-571 NATIYAYSAENQGSG
+571 NATIYAYSAENQGSS
-586 TMSATNQHYEEAY
+586 TMSATNLHYEEPY
-599 ERGVRIFNNSYGN
+599 NRGVRIFNNSYGN
-612 NPHKDSVRDRGWK
+612 NPHKDSVKNRGWES
-625 NLANLYLYTK
+625 LASLPLYVK
-635 LAEMAERDSIFVWAS
+635 LAEMAEKDSIFVWAS

-655 NKSTGRSEYATV
+655 DKINGRSEYATV
-667 EGHVPVVRD
+667 EGHVPVIRD

-681 WIVVTSVDFRNSAL
+681 WIVVTSVNSHNNGL
-695 KDYASK
+695 TEYASK
-701 IGPDAKNWGIAA
+701 IGDRAKNWGIAA
-713 HGEWELFNGKAQ
+713 PGEWYLFDGKVR

-767 SSDVTEEPNERVG
+767 SSAVTEEPNERVG
-780 WGVLNQDRALNGPA
+780 WGILNQDRALNGPA
-794 RFDTKLLTDDN
+794 RFDTKLLTNDN
-805 KNQVVARLDYK
+805 KTHVVAKLDYK
-816 PHTDRTKYT
+816 HHTDRTKYT
-825 WSNNIKGDAGFKKQG
+825 WSNNIQGDAGFKKQG

-867 ELKQSAVEIQSQG
+867 ELKQSTVEIQSQG
-880 TLLTKNLVNAEKEVN
+880 TLLTKNL
-895 IGKDINNSGSL
+895 NNSQTEVKIVKNVDNKGSL

-932 KSKLTVKG
+932 KSKLKVNGT
-940 NVNLQNSRIVAD
+940 VNLQGSYIVAD

-958 VVSREPQTKTIIES
+958 VVSRVPQTKTIIES
-972 PNAIKNYNGN
+972 QNVIQNYNGD

-988 ANPYIDLKEIK
+988 ASSYIDLKEIK
-999 LNNENKE
+999 LKEENNKE

-1018 VLKSANESSL
+1018 VLNAANESSL

-1051 GNLRSTAL
+1051 RNLRSTAL
-1059 SFINAKPQAVASAVD
+1059 SFMNAKPQAVASAVD

-1104 SNIQDIKPYHI
+1104 SNIQDIKSYHI
-1115 YTQLATQSLKLYQD
+1115 YTQLATQSLKLYQN

-1166 KLSPLSSKDQQVGKV
+1166 KLSPLSNKDQQVGKV

-1219 LPNGTQTIKADL
+1219 LPNGTQIIKADL

-1294 LNQSLSEKLN
+1294 LNQSLSEKFN

-1316 SMDNIVSGKYIISNT
+1316 NMDNIVSGKYIISNT

-1384 GAKYNF
+1384 GAKYYF

>member
-1 MNIKKSI
+1 M
-8 LSTMLLSSAVLLSS
+8 
-22 CKKDGTGGNS
+22 
-32 PQHNKEQNP
+32 
-41 VNSSIGSHFSADSA
+41 
-55 ESSGTTNNGFNKL
+55 ES
-68 PDGQTD
+68 
-74 NHNALTSHSSNTNHH
+74 
-89 LNTSNDSVLSNTS
+89 
-102 ITPNLPAV
+102 
-110 PDNSTPTDSPNNSAT
+110 
-125 ADSQKPSDD
+125 
-134 PKIDSPSSTE
+134 
-144 SSITSNEPTISDN
+144 
-157 QTTSDSPNATDK
+157 
-169 PSTVD
+169 
-174 TNNEQATAETTDKQE
+174 
-189 VAKEDRKKEEV
+189 
-200 VEEPKVEHQEKPQ
+200 
-213 TETEKQPPREE
+213 
-224 ENPQTE
+224 
-230 ENSQAEEDHQADE
+230 
-243 LPKVEEQP
+243 
-251 EAEEKAEDEKESQ
+251 
-264 SSETQTAP
+264 
-272 ETQTNTEV
+272 
-280 QLPETE
+280 
-286 QAKSENSTQSQVEPT
+286 
-301 EQPSKENT
+301 
-309 TTEESTKQEL
+309 
-319 SAEEPS
+319 
-325 KVEPPQEEFPQV
+325 PQEELPQV
-337 EDQKQPINT
+337 EEQKQPINT
-346 EAETSVED
+346 ETETSVED

-361 EEEIKKDP
+361 EEKIKKDP
-369 EEGSAVNSSDNSN
+369 EEENTVNSSDNRN

-393 EPTNNEISSNNDQT
+393 EATNNEISNNTDPV
-407 NNITHNDNSSGEN
+407 NNVVHNDNVSGEN
-420 INQENNNLS
+420 INQENNNLPT
-429 AGNSDDNKNT
+429 GNNNANKNT

-471 NPSTQSNS
+471 NPSTQSNP
-479 SINPVDNQPWAKPE
+479 SIKPVDNQSWVQPQ
-493 VEKLDKNNYQNTQ
+493 VEKLDKNNYQQTAQ
-506 QQSKFTN
+506 ETKFTN

-520 DYNATEDLGGAF
+520 DYNVRDDLGKAF
-532 KFKDGRSR
+532 KFENGSDR
-540 IHYNEGLYRQLK
+540 IILNAGLYTRAN
-552 GHAKSHGTMV
+552 GHKSSHGTMV
-562 AGVIDLKNK
+562 AGVIDQKNK
-571 NATIYAYSAENQGSG
+571 NATLYAYTAKSAYMEAV
-586 TMSATNQHYEEAY
+586 SASNQHYDEAY
-599 ERGVRIFNNSYGN
+599 RHGVRIFNNSYGN
-612 NPHKDSVRDRGWK
+612 NPHRDSVNGKGWK
-625 NLANLYLYTK
+625 QLSDLHLYK
-635 LAEMAERDSIFVWAS
+635 QLAEMAERDSIFVWAS
-650 GNEGK
+650 GNDGRDK
-655 NKSTGRSEYATV
+655 KTGRSEYATI
-667 EGHVPVVRD
+667 EGHVPVIRD

-681 WIVVTSVDFRNSAL
+681 WIVVTSINPQNSGVME
-695 KDYASK
+695 YASQ
-701 IGPDAKNWGIAA
+701 IGKDAKNWGIAA
-713 HGEWELFNGKAQ
+713 PGEWYLFGDKVR

-780 WGVLNQDRALNGPA
+780 WGVLNQERALKGPA

-805 KNQVVARLDYK
+805 KTHVVAKLDYK
-816 PHTDRTKYT
+816 HHTDRTKYT

-855 TVIENGTLVIGN
+855 TIIENGTLVIGN
-867 ELKQSAVEIQSQG
+867 ELTQSAVEIQSQG
-880 TLLTKNLVNAEKEVN
+880 TLLTKNLVNTEKEVKIVKN
-895 IGKDINNSGSL
+895 VDNKGSL

-940 NVNLQNSRIVAD
+940 NVNLQSSYIVAD

-958 VVSREPQTKTIIES
+958 VVKREPQTKTIIES
-972 PNAIKNYNGN
+972 QNPIQNYNGD

-988 ANPYIDLKEIK
+988 ATPYIDLKEIK

-1018 VLKSANESSL
+1018 VLNAANESSL

-1042 SASDSGNTN
+1042 RASDSGNTN
-1051 GNLRSTAL
+1051 GNLRSAAL

-1104 SNIQDIKPYHI
+1104 LNIQDIKPYHI
-1115 YTQLATQSLKLYQD
+1115 YTQLATQNLKLYQN

-1135 DLKNSADSQLVGID
+1135 NLKNSADSQLVGID

-1166 KLSPLSSKDQQVGKV
+1166 KLSPLSSQNQQVGKV

-1219 LPNGTQTIKADL
+1219 LPNGTQAIKADL

-1304 INLDISYLYNKN
+1304 INLDVSYLYNKN
-1316 SMDNIVSGKYIISNT
+1316 SMNNMLSGKYIVSST

-1337 MRLPR
+1337 MRLPK

-1358 LNIYA
+1358 FNIYA

>member
-1 MNIKKSI
+1 MDLI
-8 LSTMLLSSAVLLSS
+8 
-22 CKKDGTGGNS
+22 NS
-32 PQHNKEQNP
+32 LTDRQT
-41 VNSSIGSHFSADSA
+41 DR
-55 ESSGTTNNGFNKL
+55 
-68 PDGQTD
+68 QTD
-74 NHNALTSHSSNTNHH
+74 NHNSTTSHSSNTNQR
-89 LNTSNDSVLSNTS
+89 LNGSSDSASS
-102 ITPNLPAV
+102 
-110 PDNSTPTDSPNNSAT
+110 NNSLT
-125 ADSQKPSDD
+125 SDNQTPSDEPNKVDSSSSADS
-134 PKIDSPSSTE
+134 ST
-144 SSITSNEPTISDN
+144 TSNEPTISDN

-169 PSTVD
+169 PSTEN

-189 VAKEDRKKEEV
+189 VAKEEVKEEV
-200 VEEPKVEHQEKPQ
+200 KEERKEEITEEPKVENKEKTQ
-213 TETEKQPPREE
+213 TETENQPPRTE
-224 ENPQTE
+224 ENPQAE
-230 ENSQAEEDHQADE
+230 EN
-243 LPKVEEQP
+243 LP
-251 EAEEKAEDEKESQ
+251 A
-264 SSETQTAP
+264 
-272 ETQTNTEV
+272 
-280 QLPETE
+280 
-286 QAKSENSTQSQVEPT
+286 
-301 EQPSKENT
+301 
-309 TTEESTKQEL
+309 EESTKQEL
-319 SAEEPS
+319 PAEDPS
-325 KVEPPQEEFPQV
+325 KVESPQEELPQV
-337 EDQKQPINT
+337 EEQKQPINT
-346 EAETSVED
+346 ETETSVED

-361 EEEIKKDP
+361 EEKIKKDP

-382 EISTNNEPTSS
+382 EISTNNEPTNS
-393 EPTNNEISSNNDQT
+393 EATNNEISNNTDPV
-407 NNITHNDNSSGEN
+407 NNVVHNDNVSGEN
-420 INQENNNLS
+420 INQENNNLPT
-429 AGNSDDNKNT
+429 GNNNANKNT

-455 VTLNLNNNSES
+455 VTLNLNNNSET

-471 NPSTQSNS
+471 NSSTQSNP
-479 SINPVDNQPWAKPE
+479 SIKPVDNQPWAKPE

-520 DYNATEDLGGAF
+520 DYNVRDDLGKAF
-532 KFKDGRSR
+532 KFENGSDR
-540 IHYNEGLYRQLK
+540 IILNAGLYTRAN
-552 GHAKSHGTMV
+552 GHKSSHGTMV
-562 AGVIDLKNK
+562 AGVIDQKNK
-571 NATIYAYSAENQGSG
+571 NATLYAYTAKSAYMEAV
-586 TMSATNQHYEEAY
+586 SASNQHYDEAY
-599 ERGVRIFNNSYGN
+599 RHGVRIFNNSYGN
-612 NPHKDSVRDRGWK
+612 NPHRDSVNGKGWK
-625 NLANLYLYTK
+625 QLSDLHLYK
-635 LAEMAERDSIFVWAS
+635 QLAEMAERDSIFVWAS
-650 GNEGK
+650 GNDGRDK
-655 NKSTGRSEYATV
+655 KTGRSEYATI
-667 EGHVPVVRD
+667 EGHVPVIRD

-681 WIVVTSVDFRNSAL
+681 WIVVTSINPQNSGVME
-695 KDYASK
+695 YASQ
-701 IGPDAKNWGIAA
+701 IGKDAKNWGIAA
-713 HGEWELFNGKAQ
+713 PGEWYLFGDKVR

-759 LSTANKLN
+759 LSTANKLG
-767 SSDVTEEPNERVG
+767 SSEVTEEPNERVG

-805 KNQVVARLDYK
+805 KTHVVAKLDYK
-816 PHTDRTKYT
+816 HHTDRTKYT

-840 TGTLYFTGSNSYSGN
+840 TGTLYLTGSNSYSGN
-855 TVIENGTLVIGN
+855 TIIENGTLVIGN
-867 ELKQSAVEIQSQG
+867 ELTQSAIEIQSQG
-880 TLLTKNLVNAEKEVN
+880 TLLTKNL
-895 IGKDINNSGSL
+895 NNSQTEVKIVKNVDNKGSL
-906 EVYGKGLIIEGN
+906 EVYGKGLIIDGN

-932 KSKLTVKG
+932 KSKLTVNG
-940 NVNLQNSRIVAD
+940 TVNLQGSYIVAD

-958 VVSREPQTKTIIES
+958 VVSRDPQTRTIIES
-972 PNAIKNYNGN
+972 QNPIQNYNEN

-988 ANPYIDLKEIK
+988 ANHYIDLKEIK
-999 LNNENKE
+999 LKEGNNKE

-1018 VLKSANESSL
+1018 VLNVANESSL

-1042 SASDSGNTN
+1042 SARDSGNTN
-1051 GNLRSTAL
+1051 KNLRSAAL

-1104 SNIQDIKPYHI
+1104 LNIQDIKPYHI
-1115 YTQLATQSLKLYQD
+1115 YTQLATQNLKLYQND
-1129 DNFGFA
+1129 DFGFA
-1135 DLKNSADSQLVGID
+1135 NLKNSADSQLVGIN

-1166 KLSPLSSKDQQVGKV
+1166 KLSPLSSQNQQVGKV
-1181 DLKQHSFAL
+1181 DLKQHSLTL
-1190 YGKYDWNKWYYLSQI
+1190 YGKYDWNKWYYLNQI

-1219 LPNGTQTIKADL
+1219 LPNGTQAIKADL
-1231 KLQNYSFYNETGLNL
+1231 KLRNYSFYNETGLNL

-1255 YVALHINRLKQD
+1255 YIALHINRLKQD

-1304 INLDISYLYNKN
+1304 INLDVSYLYNKN
-1316 SMDNIVSGKYIISNT
+1316 SMNNMLSGKYIVSST

-1337 MRLPR
+1337 MRLPK

-1358 LNIYA
+1358 FNIYA